1 MSKTL
6 LERAHII
13 RDEVAEAANTAY
25 RVGQL
30 LADMIV
36 MLQQSSGDYL
46 SSSHDDTAHGH
57 ITFAKGASVRNGL
70 DVEGATSLGGGAT
83 FGDFRSGIVG
93 GRGGRI
99 DGDGNAEVE
108 SLTVRSYL
116 RATELLIN
124 RITAIEGDWLMTESG
139 TVEHVEALGS
149 GRYRLRLRRRWDN
162 DYTAFAPL
170 DILKGVVNTMAARAL
185 GVVDAPDASAPLYAT
200 SWMLVQDVDLTTNT
214 IGVQLYD
221 DDPAQIPSG
230 RNTAPVVGMNLA
242 RWGNQRNPERQSCL
256 YLSSR
261 EGRIVHL
268 SHVDSPI
275 LSDSDVSSSFGSVP
289 DFLRQMLGD
298 VLAQDQDYV
307 YARGLIVQDIIRLG
321 ADSLPIAEIV
331 DRGVWKSDATYYH
344 KSRNAETAVYEI
356 SDVWHEGAKWRCLA
370 SSQGVAPS
378 ESRPTQWLLL
388 QAAPKD
394 GRDGT
399 KGDKGSGTYIRYSND
414 GGKTFTPSAKS
425 DFTDVSDVGRN
436 LLLGTNTTIRG
447 VKAPMV
453 ALRLSRRLKIGETY
467 TLSYKYKGRVGKW
480 TTGYIGGGIYCFPA
494 QNMQTDGEWE
504 VYSQTLTILDGDPN
518 APKNT
523 PLWYRYYQLRN
534 MFVNFYVG
542 NDNDNVEREIKDVK
556 LEVGSV
562 ATPYSPAPEDLEMGL
577 VAGDWMGTCQSDNG
591 YPKASVSD
599 YTWSKIKG
607 APGSPGSPGAPGAP
621 GKDGKNG
628 RDGLTTQANM
638 LHGTDFKGR
647 LSDVVRAGRWCAQ
660 ISDNSAFSK
669 GEQYADMTSPIFG
682 ADVMLLSSPGNSNL
696 SSAKNEYSDL
706 VQQLD
711 GKLIP
716 GQQYIFSVYARSRRS
731 NSCKFWMIAYPA
743 GPHTSFV
750 ATKEWQRFSISFSAT
765 SEACNFYLRL
775 WNNQGNKPDGSGVY
789 FSAPKLELDGAA
801 TPWCLS
807 EDDKRGERGSSLR
820 PRGMWS
826 DLKEGTRFS
835 AGTDGDPFLDVV
847 TMSTAAGT
855 VETYYCTQSHAKSN
869 ATAPRADSAYWRKG
883 DSFEFISTRYAL
895 IGSANI
901 GDAEIRQLR
910 TAPEGHDRVVSI
922 GAEQRTYAAGN
933 AYPSIVQG
941 FRQEGDQRIAVL
953 EFYDGKTGALLYNLG
968 PNGIFSSLKR
978 VGNKWERAGLMWV
991 GEYCTIR
998 QLYDWVVRN
1007 TYPDRQLGQ
1016 PDMAH
1021 PEFGYK
1027 DKRVQIGE
1035 LGFGLWFTEGYTKL
1049 NNLGD
1054 GGETLLYNVSRRG
1067 QPLYSSNPLFSL
1079 KPPVNGKR
1087 VFMVS
1092 DASIDLYNR
1101 ENYGPNDIFVNSD
1114 GSENGDI
1121 SLTVPPTGWYATRH
1135 QTMKDTGYSVYH
1147 SELGRDLRLF
1157 SLELMRINDGF
1168 VTDLHT
1174 VYFAREDANP
1184 LGGQTQKAQFGR
1196 DSRGNAQQHL
1206 IP

>member
-57 ITFAKGASVRNGL
+57 ITFDKGASVRDGL
-70 DVEGATSLGGGAT
+70 DVEGGSSLRGGAT

-139 TVEHVEALGS
+139 TVEHVEAMGG

-200 SWMLVQDVDLTTNT
+200 SWMLVQDVDLSTNT

-230 RNTAPVVGMNLA
+230 RNTPPVVGMNLA
-242 RWGNQRNPERQSCL
+242 RWGNQRNAERQSCL

-268 SHVDSPI
+268 SHVDSPL
-275 LSDSDVSSSFGSVP
+275 LSDSDVSSSFGTVP

-298 VLAQDQDYV
+298 VLAPDQDYV
-307 YARGLIVQDIIRLG
+307 FARGLIVQDIIRLG
-321 ADSLPIAEIV
+321 PDSLPIAEIV
-331 DRGVWKSDATYYH
+331 DRGVWTSDARYYH
-344 KSRNAETAVYEI
+344 KSRNADTSVYEI

-370 SSQGVAPS
+370 DSQGVAPS
-378 ESRPTQWLLL
+378 ASRPTQWLLL
-388 QAAPKD
+388 QAAPQD
-394 GRDGT
+394 GQT
-399 KGDKGSGTYIRYSND
+399 SYLHIKYSND
-414 GGKTFTPSAKS
+414 GGRTFTANNGETVGDYIGECTDFNKQAPNLPSA
-425 DFTDVSDVGRN
+425 
-436 LLLGTNTTIRG
+436 
-447 VKAPMV
+447 
-453 ALRLSRRLKIGETY
+453 
-467 TLSYKYKGRVGKW
+467 YK
-480 TTGYIGGGIYCFPA
+480 
-494 QNMQTDGEWE
+494 
-504 VYSQTLTILDGDPN
+504 
-518 APKNT
+518 
-523 PLWYRYYQLRN
+523 
-534 MFVNFYVG
+534 
-542 NDNDNVEREIKDVK
+542 
-556 LEVGSV
+556 
-562 ATPYSPAPEDLEMGL
+562 
-577 VAGDWMGTCQSDNG
+577 
-591 YPKASVSD
+591 
-599 YTWSKIKG
+599 WSKIKG
-607 APGSPGSPGAPGAP
+607 DPGAPGAPGRDGAP

-628 RDGLTTQANM
+628 RDGVTTQANM
-638 LHGTDFKGR
+638 LHGTDFKGKI
-647 LSDVVRAGRWCAQ
+647 LDSPHAGRWCAMVT
-660 ISDNSAFSK
+660 DNSVFSK
-669 GEQYADMTSPIFG
+669 GEKYAEMTNPIFG
-682 ADVMLLSSPGNSNL
+682 ADTMLLSSPGNPSL

-711 GKLIP
+711 GKLIR
-716 GQQYIFSVYARSRRS
+716 GQQYVFSVYARSRRS

-775 WNNQGNKPDGSGVY
+775 WNNFGNRPDGAGVY
-789 FSAPKLELDGAA
+789 FAAPKLELDGAA

-807 EDDKRGERGSSLR
+807 EDDKRGERGGTIR

-826 DLKEGTRFS
+826 DLKDGSRFS
-835 AGTDGDPFLDVV
+835 AGTDGDPFMDVV
-847 TMSTAAGT
+847 TISTSAGT
-855 VETYYCTQSHAKSN
+855 VETYYCTQSHEKSS

-895 IGSANI
+895 IGDAHIDSAQ
-901 GDAEIRQLR
+901 IRQLR

-968 PNGIFSSLKR
+968 PNGIFSALKR

-998 QLYDWVVRN
+998 QLYDWVVYN
-1007 TYPDRQLGQ
+1007 IYPAPQLGQ
-1016 PDMAH
+1016 PDMAN
-1021 PEFGYK
+1021 PEFGHQ
-1027 DKRVQIGE
+1027 DQRVQIGE
-1035 LGFGLWFTEGYTKL
+1035 LGFGLWFEEGYTTL

-1054 GGETLLYNVSRRG
+1054 SGQSRLYNVSRRG
-1067 QPLYSSNPLFSL
+1067 TPLFS
-1079 KPPVNGKR
+1079 GKR

-1101 ENYGPNDIFVNSD
+1101 ENYGPNDIFVSSD

-1121 SLTVPPTGWYATRH
+1121 FRAVPPIGWYATRH

-1147 SELGRDLRLF
+1147 PELRQDLRLF
-1157 SLELMRINDGF
+1157 SLELVRINDGYI
-1168 VTDLHT
+1168 TDRHT
-1174 VYFAREDANP
+1174 VYFAREDAYP
-1184 LGGQTQKAQFGR
+1184 LSGQTQKAQFGR

>member
-46 SSSHDDTAHGH
+46 SSAHDDTAHGH
-57 ITFAKGASVRNGL
+57 ITFAKGASVHEGL
-70 DVEGATSLGGGAT
+70 DVEGESHLRGGAT
-83 FGDFRSGIVG
+83 FGDFRSGLVG

-139 TVEHVEALGS
+139 TVEHVEAMGG

-185 GVVDAPDASAPLYAT
+185 GVVDAPDANAPLYAT

-230 RNTAPVVGMNLA
+230 RNTPPVVGMNLA
-242 RWGNQRNPERQSCL
+242 RWGNQRNAERQSCL

-275 LSDSDVSSSFGSVP
+275 LSDSDVSSSFGTVP

-298 VLAQDQDYV
+298 VLAPGQDYV
-307 YARGLIVQDIIRLG
+307 FARGLIVQDIIRLG

-331 DRGVWKSDATYYH
+331 DRGVWTSDARYYH
-344 KSRNAETAVYEI
+344 KSRNADTSVYEI

-370 SSQGVAPS
+370 DSQGVPPS
-378 ESRPTQWLLL
+378 ASRATQWLLL
-388 QAAPKD
+388 QAAPQD
-394 GRDGT
+394 GQT
-399 KGDKGSGTYIRYSND
+399 SYLHIKYSND
-414 GGKTFTPSAKS
+414 GGRTFTPNNGE
-425 DFTDVSDVGRN
+425 TVGDY
-436 LLLGTNTTIRG
+436 
-447 VKAPMV
+447 
-453 ALRLSRRLKIGETY
+453 IGECTDFNKIAPN
-467 TLSYKYKGRVGKW
+467 LPSAYK
-480 TTGYIGGGIYCFPA
+480 
-494 QNMQTDGEWE
+494 
-504 VYSQTLTILDGDPN
+504 
-518 APKNT
+518 
-523 PLWYRYYQLRN
+523 
-534 MFVNFYVG
+534 
-542 NDNDNVEREIKDVK
+542 
-556 LEVGSV
+556 
-562 ATPYSPAPEDLEMGL
+562 
-577 VAGDWMGTCQSDNG
+577 
-591 YPKASVSD
+591 
-599 YTWSKIKG
+599 WSKIKG
-607 APGSPGSPGAPGAP
+607 EPGAPGNDGAP

-628 RDGLTTQANM
+628 RDGVTTQANM
-638 LHGTDFKGR
+638 LHGTDFKGKI
-647 LSDVVRAGRWCAQ
+647 LDSPHAGRWCAQ
-660 ISDNSAFSK
+660 VSTNSAFEKS
-669 GEQYADMTSPIFG
+669 EEAPYMTSPIFR
-682 ADVMLLSSPGNSNL
+682 ADVMLIPSPGNPNL

-706 VQQLD
+706 LQQLD
-711 GKLIP
+711 GKLIR
-716 GQQYIFSVYARSRRS
+716 GQQYVFSVYARSRRS

-775 WNNQGNKPDGSGVY
+775 WNNFGNKPDGAGVY
-789 FSAPKLELDGAA
+789 FAAPKLELDGAA

-807 EDDKRGERGSSLR
+807 EDDKRGERGASIR

-826 DLKEGTRFS
+826 DLKDGSRFS
-835 AGTDGDPFLDVV
+835 AGTDGDPFMDVV
-847 TMSTAAGT
+847 TMSTGAGT
-855 VETYYCTQSHAKSN
+855 VETYYCTQSHEKSS

-895 IGSANI
+895 IGDANI
-901 GDAEIRQLR
+901 DSAQVRQLR

-968 PNGIFSSLKR
+968 PNGIFSALKR

-998 QLYDWVVRN
+998 QLYDWVVYN
-1007 TYPDRQLGQ
+1007 KYPDRQLGQ
-1016 PDMAH
+1016 PDMAN
-1021 PEFGYK
+1021 PEFGHQ
-1027 DKRVQIGE
+1027 DNRVEIGQ
-1035 LGFGLWFTEGYTKL
+1035 LGFGLWFEEGYTML

-1054 GGETLLYNVSRRG
+1054 SGQSRLYNVSRRG
-1067 QPLYSSNPLFSL
+1067 TPLFS
-1079 KPPVNGKR
+1079 GKR

-1121 SLTVPPTGWYATRH
+1121 FRTVPPIGWYATRH

-1147 SELGRDLRLF
+1147 PELRQDLRLY
-1157 SLELMRINDGF
+1157 SLELVRINDGYI
-1168 VTDLHT
+1168 TDRYT
-1174 VYFAREDANP
+1174 VYFTKEDAYP
-1184 LGGQTQKAQFGR
+1184 QGGQTQKAQFGR
-1196 DSRGNAQQHL
+1196 DSRGNARERL
-1206 IP
+1206 MP

>member
-57 ITFAKGASVRNGL
+57 ITFEKGASVREGL
-70 DVEGATSLGGGAT
+70 DVEGASSLRGGAT

-139 TVEHVEALGS
+139 TVEHVEAMGG

-200 SWMLVQDVDLTTNT
+200 SWMLVQDVDLSTNT

-230 RNTAPVVGMNLA
+230 RNTPPVVGMNLA
-242 RWGNQRNPERQSCL
+242 RWGNQRNAERQSCL

-275 LSDSDVSSSFGSVP
+275 LSDSDVSSSFGTVP

-298 VLAQDQDYV
+298 VLAPDQDYV
-307 YARGLIVQDIIRLG
+307 FARGLIVQDIIRLG

-331 DRGVWKSDATYYH
+331 DRGVWTSDARYYH
-344 KSRNAETAVYEI
+344 KSRNADTSVYEI

-378 ESRPTQWLLL
+378 ASRPTQWLLL

-394 GRDGT
+394 GRDGA
-399 KGDKGSGTYIRYSND
+399 KGDKGEQGE
-414 GGKTFTPSAKS
+414 
-425 DFTDVSDVGRN
+425 
-436 LLLGTNTTIRG
+436 RG
-447 VKAPMV
+447 E
-453 ALRLSRRLKIGETY
+453 R
-467 TLSYKYKGRVGKW
+467 
-480 TTGYIGGGIYCFPA
+480 
-494 QNMQTDGEWE
+494 
-504 VYSQTLTILDGDPN
+504 
-518 APKNT
+518 
-523 PLWYRYYQLRN
+523 
-534 MFVNFYVG
+534 G
-542 NDNDNVEREIKDVK
+542 ND
-556 LEVGSV
+556 
-562 ATPYSPAPEDLEMGL
+562 
-577 VAGDWMGTCQSDNG
+577 
-591 YPKASVSD
+591 
-599 YTWSKIKG
+599 G
-607 APGSPGSPGAPGAP
+607 APGAPGAPGRDGAP

-638 LHGTDFKGR
+638 LHGTDFKGKI
-647 LSDVVRAGRWCAQ
+647 LDSPHAGRWCAMVT
-660 ISDNSAFSK
+660 DNSVFSK
-669 GEQYADMTSPIFG
+669 GEKYAEMTNPIFG
-682 ADVMLLSSPGNSNL
+682 ADTMLLSSPGNPNL
-696 SSAKNEYSDL
+696 SSTKNEYSDL
-706 VQQLD
+706 VQQFD
-711 GKLIP
+711 GKLIR
-716 GQQYIFSVYARSRRS
+716 GQQYVFSVYARSRRS

-775 WNNQGNKPDGSGVY
+775 WNNFGNSPDGAGVY
-789 FSAPKLELDGAA
+789 FAAPKLELDGAA

-807 EDDKRGERGSSLR
+807 EDDKRGERGASIR

-826 DLKEGTRFS
+826 DLKDGSRFS
-835 AGTDGDPFLDVV
+835 AGTDGDPFMDVV
-847 TMSTAAGT
+847 TISTAAGT
-855 VETYYCTQSHAKSN
+855 VETYYCTQSHEKSS

-895 IGSANI
+895 IGDANI
-901 GDAEIRQLR
+901 DSAQIRQLR

-968 PNGIFSSLKR
+968 PNGIFSALKR
-978 VGNKWERAGLMWV
+978 VGNKWDRAGLMWV

-998 QLYDWVVRN
+998 QLYDWVANNR
-1007 TYPDRQLGQ
+1007 YPDRQLGQ

-1021 PEFGYK
+1021 PEFGHK
-1027 DKRVQIGE
+1027 DQRVEIGQ
-1035 LGFGLWFTEGYTKL
+1035 LGFGLWFTEGYTTL

-1054 GGETLLYNVSRRG
+1054 SGETKLYNVSRRG
-1067 QPLYSSNPLFSL
+1067 QPLYSSHPLFSL

-1092 DASIDLYNR
+1092 DLSIDLYNA

-1135 QTMKDTGYSVYH
+1135 QTMQRTGYSVYH
-1147 SELGRDLRLF
+1147 TELGRRLDLY
-1157 SLELMRINDGF
+1157 SLELVRIEDGF
-1168 VTDLHT
+1168 ITNLDT
-1174 VYFAREDANP
+1174 VYFAQEDANP
-1184 LGGQTQKAQFGR
+1184 LAGQTQKAQFGR
-1196 DSRGNAQQHL
+1196 DSRGNARERL
-1206 IP
+1206 MP

>member
-57 ITFAKGASVRNGL
+57 ITFAKGASVHEGL
-70 DVEGATSLGGGAT
+70 DVEGGSSLRGGAT

-139 TVEHVEALGS
+139 TVEHVESMGG

-200 SWMLVQDVDLTTNT
+200 SWMLVQDVDLSTNT

-230 RNTAPVVGMNLA
+230 RNTPPVVGMNLA
-242 RWGNQRNPERQSCL
+242 RWGNQRNAERQSCL

-275 LSDSDVSSSFGSVP
+275 LSDSDVSSSFGTVP

-298 VLAQDQDYV
+298 VLSPDQDYV
-307 YARGLIVQDIIRLG
+307 FARGLIVQDIIRLG

-331 DRGVWKSDATYYH
+331 DRGVWTSDARYYH
-344 KSRNAETAVYEI
+344 KSRNADTSVYEI

-370 SSQGVAPS
+370 DSQGVPPS
-378 ESRPTQWLLL
+378 ASRATQWLLL

-394 GRDGT
+394 GRDGA
-399 KGDKGSGTYIRYSND
+399 KGDKGEQGE
-414 GGKTFTPSAKS
+414 
-425 DFTDVSDVGRN
+425 
-436 LLLGTNTTIRG
+436 RG
-447 VKAPMV
+447 E
-453 ALRLSRRLKIGETY
+453 R
-467 TLSYKYKGRVGKW
+467 
-480 TTGYIGGGIYCFPA
+480 
-494 QNMQTDGEWE
+494 
-504 VYSQTLTILDGDPN
+504 
-518 APKNT
+518 
-523 PLWYRYYQLRN
+523 
-534 MFVNFYVG
+534 G
-542 NDNDNVEREIKDVK
+542 ND
-556 LEVGSV
+556 
-562 ATPYSPAPEDLEMGL
+562 
-577 VAGDWMGTCQSDNG
+577 
-591 YPKASVSD
+591 
-599 YTWSKIKG
+599 G
-607 APGSPGSPGAPGAP
+607 APGRDGAPGAPGAPGRDGAP

-638 LHGTDFKGR
+638 LHGTDFKGKI
-647 LSDVVRAGRWCAQ
+647 LDSPHAGRWCLMVT
-660 ISDNSAFSK
+660 DNSRFSK
-669 GEQYADMTSPIFG
+669 GEKYVEMTNPIFG
-682 ADVMLLSSPGNSNL
+682 ADTMLLSSPGNPNL

-711 GKLIP
+711 GKLIR
-716 GQQYIFSVYARSRRS
+716 GQQYVFSVYARSRRS

-775 WNNQGNKPDGSGVY
+775 WNNFGNRPDGAGVY
-789 FSAPKLELDGAA
+789 FAAPKLELDGAA

-807 EDDKRGERGSSLR
+807 EDDKRGERGGTIR

-826 DLKEGTRFS
+826 DLKDGSRFS
-835 AGTDGDPFLDVV
+835 AGTDGDPFMDVV
-847 TMSTAAGT
+847 TISTAAGT
-855 VETYYCTQSHAKSN
+855 VETYYCTQSHEKSS

-895 IGSANI
+895 IGDANI
-901 GDAEIRQLR
+901 DSAQVRQLR

-968 PNGIFSSLKR
+968 PNGIFSALNR

-998 QLYDWVVRN
+998 QLYDWVVNN
-1007 TYPDRQLGQ
+1007 TYPSRQLGQ

-1021 PEFGYK
+1021 PEFGHNGQ
-1027 DKRVQIGE
+1027 RVEIGE
-1035 LGFGLWFTEGYTKL
+1035 LGFGLWFTEGYTTL

-1054 GGETLLYNVSRRG
+1054 SGQSRLYNVSRRG
-1067 QPLYSSNPLFSL
+1067 TPLFS
-1079 KPPVNGKR
+1079 GKR

-1101 ENYGPNDIFVNSD
+1101 ENYGPNDLFVNSD

-1121 SLTVPPTGWYATRH
+1121 FRTVPPIGWYATRH

-1147 SELGRDLRLF
+1147 PELRQDLRLF
-1157 SLELMRINDGF
+1157 SLELVRINDGF
-1168 VTDLHT
+1168 VTDRDT
-1174 VYFAREDANP
+1174 VYFAREDAYP
-1184 LGGQTQKAQFGR
+1184 LSGQTQKAQFGR
-1196 DSRGNAQQHL
+1196 DSRGNARERL
-1206 IP
+1206 MP

>member
-57 ITFAKGASVRNGL
+57 ITFAKGASVREGL
-70 DVEGATSLGGGAT
+70 DVEGASSLRGGAT

-139 TVEHVEALGS
+139 TVEHVESMGG

-200 SWMLVQDVDLTTNT
+200 SWMLVQDVDLSTNT

-230 RNTAPVVGMNLA
+230 RNTPPVVGMNLA
-242 RWGNQRNPERQSCL
+242 RWGNQRNAERQSCL

-275 LSDSDVSSSFGSVP
+275 LSDSDVSSSFGTVP

-298 VLAQDQDYV
+298 VLAPDQDYV
-307 YARGLIVQDIIRLG
+307 FARGLIVQDIIRLG
-321 ADSLPIAEIV
+321 PDSLPIAEIV
-331 DRGVWKSDATYYH
+331 DRGVWTSDARYYH
-344 KSRNAETAVYEI
+344 KSRNADTSVYEI

-370 SSQGVAPS
+370 DSQGVAPS
-378 ESRPTQWLLL
+378 ASRATQWLLL

-394 GRDGT
+394 GRDGAR
-399 KGDKGSGTYIRYSND
+399 GDKGEQGE
-414 GGKTFTPSAKS
+414 
-425 DFTDVSDVGRN
+425 
-436 LLLGTNTTIRG
+436 RG
-447 VKAPMV
+447 E
-453 ALRLSRRLKIGETY
+453 R
-467 TLSYKYKGRVGKW
+467 
-480 TTGYIGGGIYCFPA
+480 
-494 QNMQTDGEWE
+494 
-504 VYSQTLTILDGDPN
+504 
-518 APKNT
+518 
-523 PLWYRYYQLRN
+523 
-534 MFVNFYVG
+534 G
-542 NDNDNVEREIKDVK
+542 ND
-556 LEVGSV
+556 
-562 ATPYSPAPEDLEMGL
+562 
-577 VAGDWMGTCQSDNG
+577 
-591 YPKASVSD
+591 
-599 YTWSKIKG
+599 G
-607 APGSPGSPGAPGAP
+607 APGRDGAPGAPGRDGAP

-638 LHGTDFKGR
+638 LHGTDFKGKI
-647 LSDVVRAGRWCAQ
+647 LDSPHAGRWCAMVTDH
-660 ISDNSAFSK
+660 SVFSK
-669 GEQYADMTSPIFG
+669 AEKYAEMTNPIFG
-682 ADVMLLSSPGNSNL
+682 ADTMLLSSPGNPNL
-696 SSAKNEYSDL
+696 SSTKNEYSDL

-711 GKLIP
+711 GKLIR
-716 GQQYIFSVYARSRRS
+716 GQQYVFSVYARSRRS

-775 WNNQGNKPDGSGVY
+775 WNNFGNRPDGAGVY
-789 FSAPKLELDGAA
+789 FAAPKLELDGAA

-807 EDDKRGERGSSLR
+807 EDDKRGERGASIR

-826 DLKEGTRFS
+826 DLKDGSRFS
-835 AGTDGDPFLDVV
+835 AGTDGDPFMDVV
-847 TMSTAAGT
+847 TISTAAGT
-855 VETYYCTQSHAKSN
+855 VETYYCTQSHEKSS

-895 IGSANI
+895 IGDANI
-901 GDAEIRQLR
+901 DSAQIRQLR

-968 PNGIFSSLKR
+968 PNGIFSALKR

-991 GEYCTIR
+991 GEYCTVR
-998 QLYDWVVRN
+998 QLYDWVVYN
-1007 TYPDRQLGQ
+1007 KYPDRQLGQ
-1016 PDMAH
+1016 PDMAN
-1021 PEFGYK
+1021 PEFGHQ
-1027 DKRVQIGE
+1027 DNRVEIGQ
-1035 LGFGLWFTEGYTKL
+1035 LGFGLWFEEGYTTL

-1054 GGETLLYNVSRRG
+1054 SGQSRLYNVSRRG
-1067 QPLYSSNPLFSL
+1067 TPLFS
-1079 KPPVNGKR
+1079 GKR

-1121 SLTVPPTGWYATRH
+1121 FRTVPPIGWYATRH

-1147 SELGRDLRLF
+1147 PELRQDLRLF
-1157 SLELMRINDGF
+1157 SLELVRINDGYI
-1168 VTDLHT
+1168 TDRYT
-1174 VYFAREDANP
+1174 VYFTKEDAYP
-1184 LGGQTQKAQFGR
+1184 RGGQTQKAQFGR
-1196 DSRGNAQQHL
+1196 DSRGNARERL
-1206 IP
+1206 MP

>member
-57 ITFAKGASVRNGL
+57 ITFAKGASVREGL
-70 DVEGATSLGGGAT
+70 DVDGESRLRGGAT

-139 TVEHVEALGS
+139 TVEHVEAVGG

-200 SWMLVQDVDLTTNT
+200 SWMLVQDVDLSTNT

-230 RNTAPVVGMNLA
+230 RNTPPVVGMNLA
-242 RWGNQRNPERQSCL
+242 RWGNQRNAERQSCL

-268 SHVDSPI
+268 SHVDSPL
-275 LSDSDVSSSFGSVP
+275 LSDSDVSSSFGTVP

-298 VLAQDQDYV
+298 VLAPDQDYV
-307 YARGLIVQDIIRLG
+307 FARGLIVQDIIRLG

-331 DRGVWKSDATYYH
+331 DRGVWTSDARYYH
-344 KSRNAETAVYEI
+344 KSRNADTSVYEI

-378 ESRPTQWLLL
+378 ASRATQWLLL
-388 QAAPKD
+388 QAAPED
-394 GRDGT
+394 GKNGHT
-399 KGDKGSGTYIRYSND
+399 SYVHIKYSND
-414 GGKTFTPSAKS
+414 GGQSFTLPNGETVGDYIGQCTDFNEQDPDSPSA
-425 DFTDVSDVGRN
+425 
-436 LLLGTNTTIRG
+436 
-447 VKAPMV
+447 
-453 ALRLSRRLKIGETY
+453 
-467 TLSYKYKGRVGKW
+467 YK
-480 TTGYIGGGIYCFPA
+480 
-494 QNMQTDGEWE
+494 
-504 VYSQTLTILDGDPN
+504 
-518 APKNT
+518 
-523 PLWYRYYQLRN
+523 
-534 MFVNFYVG
+534 
-542 NDNDNVEREIKDVK
+542 
-556 LEVGSV
+556 
-562 ATPYSPAPEDLEMGL
+562 
-577 VAGDWMGTCQSDNG
+577 
-591 YPKASVSD
+591 
-599 YTWSKIKG
+599 WSKTKG
-607 APGSPGSPGAPGAP
+607 EQGSPGAPGAP

-638 LHGTDFKGR
+638 LHGTDFKGKI
-647 LSDVVRAGRWCAQ
+647 LDSPHAGRWCAMVT
-660 ISDNSAFSK
+660 DNSRFSK
-669 GEQYADMTSPIFG
+669 GEKYAEMTNPIFG
-682 ADVMLLSSPGNSNL
+682 ADTMLLSSPGNPNL

-706 VQQLD
+706 VQQFD
-711 GKLIP
+711 GKLIR
-716 GQQYIFSVYARSRRS
+716 GQQYVFSVYARSRRS

-775 WNNQGNKPDGSGVY
+775 WNNFGNRPDGAGVY
-789 FSAPKLELDGAA
+789 FAAPKLELDGAA

-807 EDDKRGERGSSLR
+807 EDDKRGERGGTIR

-826 DLKEGTRFS
+826 DLKDGSRFS

-847 TMSTAAGT
+847 TISTAAGT
-855 VETYYCTQSHAKSN
+855 VETYYCTQSHEKSS

-895 IGSANI
+895 IGDAHIDSAQ
-901 GDAEIRQLR
+901 IRQLR

-968 PNGIFSSLKR
+968 PNGIFSALKR

-998 QLYDWVVRN
+998 QLYDWVVYN
-1007 TYPDRQLGQ
+1007 IYPAPQLGQ
-1016 PDMAH
+1016 PDMAN
-1021 PEFGYK
+1021 PEFGHQ

-1035 LGFGLWFTEGYTKL
+1035 LGFGLWFEEGYTTL

-1054 GGETLLYNVSRRG
+1054 SGETKLYNVSRRG
-1067 QPLYSSNPLFSL
+1067 QPLYSSHPLFSL
-1079 KPPVNGKR
+1079 KPPVNGNR

-1092 DASIDLYNR
+1092 DLSIDLYNA

-1135 QTMKDTGYSVYH
+1135 QTMTDTGYSVH
-1147 SELGRDLRLF
+1147 HPELRQDLRLF
-1157 SLELMRINDGF
+1157 SLELVRIEDGF
-1168 VTDLHT
+1168 VTDRDT
-1174 VYFAREDANP
+1174 VYFTKEDAYP
-1184 LGGQTQKAQFGR
+1184 RGGQTQKAQFGR
-1196 DSRGNAQQHL
+1196 DSRGNARERL
-1206 IP
+1206 MP

>member
-57 ITFAKGASVRNGL
+57 ITFAKGASVREGL
-70 DVEGATSLGGGAT
+70 DVEGESHLRGGAT
-83 FGDFRSGIVG
+83 FGDFRSGLVG

-139 TVEHVEALGS
+139 TVEHVEAMGG

-200 SWMLVQDVDLTTNT
+200 SWMLVQDVDLSTNT

-230 RNTAPVVGMNLA
+230 RNTPPVVGMNLA
-242 RWGNQRNPERQSCL
+242 RWGNQRNAERQSCL

-275 LSDSDVSSSFGSVP
+275 LSDSDVSSSFGTVP

-298 VLAQDQDYV
+298 VLAPGQDYV
-307 YARGLIVQDIIRLG
+307 FARGLIVQDIIRLG

-331 DRGVWKSDATYYH
+331 DRGVWTSDARYYH
-344 KSRNAETAVYEI
+344 KSRNADTSVYEI

-370 SSQGVAPS
+370 DSQGVDPS
-378 ESRPTQWLLL
+378 ASRATQWLLL
-388 QAAPKD
+388 QAAPED
-394 GRDGT
+394 GKNGKT
-399 KGDKGSGTYIRYSND
+399 SYVHIKYSND
-414 GGKTFTPSAKS
+414 AGRTFTFPNGETVGDYIGQCTDFYEEAPNRPSA
-425 DFTDVSDVGRN
+425 
-436 LLLGTNTTIRG
+436 
-447 VKAPMV
+447 
-453 ALRLSRRLKIGETY
+453 
-467 TLSYKYKGRVGKW
+467 YK
-480 TTGYIGGGIYCFPA
+480 
-494 QNMQTDGEWE
+494 
-504 VYSQTLTILDGDPN
+504 
-518 APKNT
+518 
-523 PLWYRYYQLRN
+523 
-534 MFVNFYVG
+534 
-542 NDNDNVEREIKDVK
+542 
-556 LEVGSV
+556 
-562 ATPYSPAPEDLEMGL
+562 
-577 VAGDWMGTCQSDNG
+577 
-591 YPKASVSD
+591 
-599 YTWSKIKG
+599 WSKTKG
-607 APGSPGSPGAPGAP
+607 EQGSPGAPGAPGAP

-638 LHGTDFKGR
+638 LNGTDFKKSLSESRVRGR
-647 LSDVVRAGRWCAQ
+647 WCLFVNNSVFSKGYLDHRSAPIFGSDVVR
-660 ISDNSAFSK
+660 ID
-669 GEQYADMTSPIFG
+669 SPEPSQ
-682 ADVMLLSSPGNSNL
+682 LSSS
-696 SSAKNEYSDL
+696 KDEYSEIYQEIEAPL
-706 VQQLD
+706 VV
-711 GKLIP
+711 GR
-716 GQQYIFSVYARSRRS
+716 QYVFSVYARRLNRGSDT
-731 NSCKFWMIAYPA
+731 KFWLLSSA
-743 GPHTSFV
+743 GGTPTAFV
-750 ATKEWQRFSISFSAT
+750 ATTEWKRYSLSFYAG
-765 SEACNFYLRL
+765 EERCRVALRL
-775 WNNQGNKPDGSGVY
+775 WNRYGNKPEGRLIL
-789 FSAPKLELDGAA
+789 FSAAKLEEAGEA

-807 EDDKRGERGSSLR
+807 EADKRGERGASIR

-826 DLKEGTRFS
+826 DLKDGSRFS
-835 AGTDGDPFLDVV
+835 AGTDGDPFMDVV
-847 TMSTAAGT
+847 TISTGAGT
-855 VETYYCTQSHAKSN
+855 VETYYCTQSHVKSS

-895 IGSANI
+895 IGDANI
-901 GDAEIRQLR
+901 DSAQIRQLR
-910 TAPEGHDRVVSI
+910 TAPEGHDRVVSV

-968 PNGIFSSLKR
+968 PNGIFSALKR

-998 QLYDWVVRN
+998 QLYDWVVHNR
-1007 TYPDRQLGQ
+1007 YPNRQLGQ

-1021 PEFGYK
+1021 PEFGHK
-1027 DKRVQIGE
+1027 DQRVEIGE
-1035 LGFGLWFTEGYTKL
+1035 LGFGLWFTEGYTTL

-1054 GGETLLYNVSRRG
+1054 SGETKLYNVSRRG
-1067 QPLYSSNPLFSL
+1067 QPLYSSHPLFSL

-1092 DASIDLYNR
+1092 DLSIDLYNA

-1135 QTMKDTGYSVYH
+1135 QTMQRTGYSVYH
-1147 SELGRDLRLF
+1147 TELGRRLDLY
-1157 SLELMRINDGF
+1157 SLELVRIEDGF
-1168 VTDLHT
+1168 ITNLDT
-1174 VYFAREDANP
+1174 VYFAEEDANP
-1184 LGGQTQKAQFGR
+1184 LAGQTQKAQFGR
-1196 DSRGNAQQHL
+1196 DSRGNARERL
-1206 IP
+1206 MP

>member
-57 ITFAKGASVRNGL
+57 ITFAKGASVREGL
-70 DVEGATSLGGGAT
+70 DVEGASSLRGGAT

-99 DGDGNAEVE
+99 DDDGNAEVE

-139 TVEHVEALGS
+139 TVEHVEPMGY

-200 SWMLVQDVDLTTNT
+200 SWMLVQDVDLSTNT

-230 RNTAPVVGMNLA
+230 RNTPPVVGMNLA
-242 RWGNQRNPERQSCL
+242 RWGNQRNAERQSCL

-275 LSDSDVSSSFGSVP
+275 LSDSDVSSSFGTVP

-298 VLAQDQDYV
+298 VLAPGQDYV
-307 YARGLIVQDIIRLG
+307 FARGLIVQDIIRLG
-321 ADSLPIAEIV
+321 PDSLPIAEIV
-331 DRGVWKSDATYYH
+331 DRGVWTSDARYYH
-344 KSRNAETAVYEI
+344 KSRNADTSVYEI

-370 SSQGVAPS
+370 DSQGVPPS
-378 ESRPTQWLLL
+378 ASRATQWLLL
-388 QAAPKD
+388 QAAPED
-394 GRDGT
+394 GKNGKT
-399 KGDKGSGTYIRYSND
+399 SYVHIKYSND
-414 GGKTFTPSAKS
+414 AGRSFTFP
-425 DFTDVSDVGRN
+425 N
-436 LLLGTNTTIRG
+436 
-447 VKAPMV
+447 
-453 ALRLSRRLKIGETY
+453 GET
-467 TLSYKYKGRVGKW
+467 VGD
-480 TTGYIGGGIYCFPA
+480 YIGQC
-494 QNMQTDGEWE
+494 TDFNEE
-504 VYSQTLTILDGDPN
+504 
-518 APKNT
+518 APT
-523 PLWYRYYQLRN
+523 
-534 MFVNFYVG
+534 
-542 NDNDNVEREIKDVK
+542 
-556 LEVGSV
+556 S
-562 ATPYSPAPEDLEMGL
+562 
-577 VAGDWMGTCQSDNG
+577 
-591 YPKASVSD
+591 ASA
-599 YTWSKIKG
+599 YKWSKTKG
-607 APGSPGSPGAPGAP
+607 EQGSPGAPGAP

-638 LHGTDFKGR
+638 LNGTDFKKSLSESRVRGR
-647 LSDVVRAGRWCAQ
+647 WCLFVNNSVFSKGYLDHRSAPIFGSDVVR
-660 ISDNSAFSK
+660 ID
-669 GEQYADMTSPIFG
+669 SPEPSQ
-682 ADVMLLSSPGNSNL
+682 LSSS
-696 SSAKNEYSDL
+696 KDEYSEIYQEIEAPL
-706 VQQLD
+706 VV
-711 GKLIP
+711 GR
-716 GQQYIFSVYARSRRS
+716 QYVFSVYARRLNRGSDT
-731 NSCKFWMIAYPA
+731 KFWLLSSA
-743 GPHTSFV
+743 GGTPTAFV
-750 ATKEWQRFSISFSAT
+750 ATTEWKRYSLSFYAG
-765 SEACNFYLRL
+765 EERCRVALRL
-775 WNNQGNKPDGSGVY
+775 WNRYGNKPEGRLIL
-789 FSAPKLELDGAA
+789 FSAAKLEEAGEA

-807 EDDKRGERGSSLR
+807 EADKRGERGASIR

-826 DLKEGTRFS
+826 DLKDGSRFS
-835 AGTDGDPFLDVV
+835 AGTDGDPFMDVV
-847 TMSTAAGT
+847 TISTAAGT
-855 VETYYCTQSHAKSN
+855 VETYYCTQSHEKSS

-895 IGSANI
+895 IGDANI
-901 GDAEIRQLR
+901 DSAQIRQLR
-910 TAPEGHDRVVSI
+910 TAPEGHDRVVSV

-968 PNGIFSSLKR
+968 PNGIFSALKR
-978 VGNKWERAGLMWV
+978 VGNKWVRAGLMWV

-998 QLYDWVVRN
+998 QLYDWVVNN
-1007 TYPDRQLGQ
+1007 TYPAPQLGQ
-1016 PDMAH
+1016 PDMAN
-1021 PEFGYK
+1021 PEFGHK

-1035 LGFGLWFTEGYTKL
+1035 LGFGLWFTEGYTTL

-1054 GGETLLYNVSRRG
+1054 SGETKLYNVSRRG

-1092 DASIDLYNR
+1092 DLSIDLYNA

-1135 QTMKDTGYSVYH
+1135 QTMQRTGYSVH
-1147 SELGRDLRLF
+1147 HTELGRRLDLY
-1157 SLELMRINDGF
+1157 SLELVRIEDGF
-1168 VTDLHT
+1168 ITNLDT
-1174 VYFAREDANP
+1174 VYFAKEDANP
-1184 LGGQTQKAQFGR
+1184 LAGQTQKAQFGR
-1196 DSRGNAQQHL
+1196 DSRGNARERL
-1206 IP
+1206 MP

>member
-57 ITFAKGASVRNGL
+57 ITFAKGASVRDSL
-70 DVEGATSLGGGAT
+70 DVEGESHLRGGAT

-139 TVEHVEALGS
+139 TVEHVEAMGG

-185 GVVDAPDASAPLYAT
+185 GVVDAPDADAPLYAT
-200 SWMLVQDVDLTTNT
+200 SWMLVQDVDLSSNT

-230 RNTAPVVGMNLA
+230 RNTPPVVGMNLA
-242 RWGNQRNPERQSCL
+242 RWGNQRNAERQSCL

-268 SHVDSPI
+268 SHVDSPL
-275 LSDSDVSSSFGSVP
+275 LSDSDVSSSFGTVP

-298 VLAQDQDYV
+298 VLVPDQDYV
-307 YARGLIVQDIIRLG
+307 FARGLIVQDIIRLG
-321 ADSLPIAEIV
+321 PDSLPIAEIV
-331 DRGVWKSDATYYH
+331 DRGVWTSDARYYH
-344 KSRNAETAVYEI
+344 KSRNADTSVYEI

-370 SSQGVAPS
+370 DSQGVAPS
-378 ESRPTQWLLL
+378 ASRATQWLLL

-394 GRDGT
+394 GRDGA
-399 KGDKGSGTYIRYSND
+399 KGDKGEQGE
-414 GGKTFTPSAKS
+414 
-425 DFTDVSDVGRN
+425 
-436 LLLGTNTTIRG
+436 RG
-447 VKAPMV
+447 E
-453 ALRLSRRLKIGETY
+453 R
-467 TLSYKYKGRVGKW
+467 
-480 TTGYIGGGIYCFPA
+480 
-494 QNMQTDGEWE
+494 
-504 VYSQTLTILDGDPN
+504 
-518 APKNT
+518 
-523 PLWYRYYQLRN
+523 
-534 MFVNFYVG
+534 G
-542 NDNDNVEREIKDVK
+542 ND
-556 LEVGSV
+556 
-562 ATPYSPAPEDLEMGL
+562 
-577 VAGDWMGTCQSDNG
+577 
-591 YPKASVSD
+591 
-599 YTWSKIKG
+599 G
-607 APGSPGSPGAPGAP
+607 APGAPGAPGRDGAP

-638 LHGTDFKGR
+638 LHGTDFKGKI
-647 LSDVVRAGRWCAQ
+647 LDSPHAGRWCAMVT
-660 ISDNSAFSK
+660 DNSVFSK
-669 GEQYADMTSPIFG
+669 GEKYAEMTNPIFG
-682 ADVMLLSSPGNSNL
+682 ADTMLLSSPGNPNL
-696 SSAKNEYSDL
+696 SSTKNEYSDL

-711 GKLIP
+711 GKLIR
-716 GQQYIFSVYARSRRS
+716 GQQYVFSVYARSRRS

-775 WNNQGNKPDGSGVY
+775 WNNFGNRPDGAGVY
-789 FSAPKLELDGAA
+789 FAAPKLELDGAA

-807 EDDKRGERGSSLR
+807 EDDKRGERGGTIR

-826 DLKEGTRFS
+826 DLKDGSRFS
-835 AGTDGDPFLDVV
+835 AGTDGDPFMDVV
-847 TMSTAAGT
+847 TISTAAGT
-855 VETYYCTQSHAKSN
+855 VETYYCTQSHEKSS

-895 IGSANI
+895 IGDAHIDSAQ
-901 GDAEIRQLR
+901 IRQLR

-968 PNGIFSSLKR
+968 PNGIFSALKR

-998 QLYDWVVRN
+998 QLYDWVVYNR
-1007 TYPDRQLGQ
+1007 YPDRQLGQ
-1016 PDMAH
+1016 PDMAN
-1021 PEFGYK
+1021 PEFGHQ
-1027 DKRVQIGE
+1027 DNRVEIGQ
-1035 LGFGLWFTEGYTKL
+1035 LGFGLWFEEGYTTL

-1054 GGETLLYNVSRRG
+1054 SGQSRLYNVSRRG
-1067 QPLYSSNPLFSL
+1067 TPLFS
-1079 KPPVNGKR
+1079 GKR

-1092 DASIDLYNR
+1092 DLSIDLYNR
-1101 ENYGPNDIFVNSD
+1101 ENYGPHDIFVNSD

-1121 SLTVPPTGWYATRH
+1121 FRTVPPIGWYATRH

-1147 SELGRDLRLF
+1147 PELRQDLRLY
-1157 SLELMRINDGF
+1157 SLELVRINDGYI
-1168 VTDLHT
+1168 TDRHT
-1174 VYFAREDANP
+1174 VYFTKEDAYP
-1184 LGGQTQKAQFGR
+1184 RGGQTQKAQFGR
-1196 DSRGNAQQHL
+1196 DSRGNAREHL
-1206 IP
+1206 MP

>member
-57 ITFAKGASVRNGL
+57 ITFAKGASVREGL
-70 DVEGATSLGGGAT
+70 DVEGASSLRGGAT

-139 TVEHVEALGS
+139 TVEHVEVMGG

-185 GVVDAPDASAPLYAT
+185 GVVDAPDANAPLYAT
-200 SWMLVQDVDLTTNT
+200 SWMLVQDVDLSTNT

-230 RNTAPVVGMNLA
+230 RNTPPVVGMNLA
-242 RWGNQRNPERQSCL
+242 RWGNQRNAERQSCL

-268 SHVDSPI
+268 SHVDSPL
-275 LSDSDVSSSFGSVP
+275 LSDSDVSSSFGTVP

-298 VLAQDQDYV
+298 VLAPDQDYV
-307 YARGLIVQDIIRLG
+307 FARGLIVQDIIRLG

-331 DRGVWKSDATYYH
+331 DRGVWKSDARYYH
-344 KSRNAETAVYEI
+344 KSRNADTSVYEI

-370 SSQGVAPS
+370 DSQGVAPS
-378 ESRPTQWLLL
+378 ASRPTQWLLL

-394 GRDGT
+394 GRDGA
-399 KGDKGSGTYIRYSND
+399 KGDKGEQGE
-414 GGKTFTPSAKS
+414 
-425 DFTDVSDVGRN
+425 
-436 LLLGTNTTIRG
+436 RG
-447 VKAPMV
+447 ERGLPGVPGQP
-453 ALRLSRRLKIGETY
+453 GE
-467 TLSYKYKGRVGKW
+467 KGEQ
-480 TTGYIGGGIYCFPA
+480 GI
-494 QNMQTDGEWE
+494 
-504 VYSQTLTILDGDPN
+504 
-518 APKNT
+518 
-523 PLWYRYYQLRN
+523 
-534 MFVNFYVG
+534 
-542 NDNDNVEREIKDVK
+542 
-556 LEVGSV
+556 
-562 ATPYSPAPEDLEMGL
+562 
-577 VAGDWMGTCQSDNG
+577 
-591 YPKASVSD
+591 
-599 YTWSKIKG
+599 
-607 APGSPGSPGAPGAP
+607 PGAPGAP

-638 LHGTDFKGR
+638 LHGTDFKGKI
-647 LSDVVRAGRWCAQ
+647 LDSPHAGRWCAMVT
-660 ISDNSAFSK
+660 DNSVFSK
-669 GEQYADMTSPIFG
+669 GEKYAEMTNPIFG
-682 ADVMLLSSPGNSNL
+682 ADTMLLSSPGNPSL
-696 SSAKNEYSDL
+696 SSTKNEYSDL
-706 VQQLD
+706 VQQFD
-711 GKLIP
+711 GKLIR
-716 GQQYIFSVYARSRRS
+716 GQQYVFSVYARSRRS

-750 ATKEWQRFSISFSAT
+750 ATKEWQRFSISFSAA

-775 WNNQGNKPDGSGVY
+775 WNNFGNRPDGAGVY
-789 FSAPKLELDGAA
+789 FAAPKLELDGAA

-807 EDDKRGERGSSLR
+807 EDDKRGERGASIR

-826 DLKEGTRFS
+826 DLKDGSRFS
-835 AGTDGDPFLDVV
+835 AGTDGDPFMDVV
-847 TMSTAAGT
+847 TISTAAGT
-855 VETYYCTQSHAKSN
+855 VETYYCTQSHEKSS

-895 IGSANI
+895 IGDAHIDSAQ
-901 GDAEIRQLR
+901 IRQLR

-968 PNGIFSSLKR
+968 PNGIFSALKR

-991 GEYCTIR
+991 GEYCTVR
-998 QLYDWVVRN
+998 QLYDWVVYN
-1007 TYPDRQLGQ
+1007 KYPDRQLGQ
-1016 PDMAH
+1016 PDMAN
-1021 PEFGYK
+1021 PEFGHQ
-1027 DKRVQIGE
+1027 DNRVEIGQ
-1035 LGFGLWFTEGYTKL
+1035 LGFGLWFEEGYTTL

-1054 GGETLLYNVSRRG
+1054 SGQSRLYNVSRRG
-1067 QPLYSSNPLFSL
+1067 TPLFS
-1079 KPPVNGKR
+1079 GKR

-1121 SLTVPPTGWYATRH
+1121 FRTVPPIGWYATRH

-1147 SELGRDLRLF
+1147 PELRQDLRLF
-1157 SLELMRINDGF
+1157 SLELVRINDGYI
-1168 VTDLHT
+1168 TDRYT
-1174 VYFAREDANP
+1174 VYFTKEDAYP
-1184 LGGQTQKAQFGR
+1184 RGGQTQKAQFGR
-1196 DSRGNAQQHL
+1196 DSRGNARERL
-1206 IP
+1206 MP

>member
-57 ITFAKGASVRNGL
+57 ITFAKGASVRDGL
-70 DVEGATSLGGGAT
+70 DVEGGSSLRGGAT

-139 TVEHVEALGS
+139 TVEHVEAMGG

-200 SWMLVQDVDLTTNT
+200 SWMLVQDVDLSTNT

-230 RNTAPVVGMNLA
+230 RNTPPVVGMNLA
-242 RWGNQRNPERQSCL
+242 RWGNQRNAERQSCL

-275 LSDSDVSSSFGSVP
+275 LSDSDVSSSFGTVP
-289 DFLRQMLGD
+289 DFLRRMLGD
-298 VLAQDQDYV
+298 VLAPDQDYV
-307 YARGLIVQDIIRLG
+307 FARGLIVQDIIRLG

-331 DRGVWKSDATYYH
+331 DRGVWKSDARYYH
-344 KSRNAETAVYEI
+344 KSRNADTSVYEI

-370 SSQGVAPS
+370 DSQGVAPS
-378 ESRPTQWLLL
+378 ASRATQWLLL
-388 QAAPKD
+388 QAAPED
-394 GRDGT
+394 GKNGKT
-399 KGDKGSGTYIRYSND
+399 SYVHIKYSND
-414 GGKTFTPSAKS
+414 GGRSFTSNNGE
-425 DFTDVSDVGRN
+425 TVGDY
-436 LLLGTNTTIRG
+436 
-447 VKAPMV
+447 
-453 ALRLSRRLKIGETY
+453 IGECTDFNEIAPNSPS
-467 TLSYKYKGRVGKW
+467 SYK
-480 TTGYIGGGIYCFPA
+480 
-494 QNMQTDGEWE
+494 
-504 VYSQTLTILDGDPN
+504 
-518 APKNT
+518 
-523 PLWYRYYQLRN
+523 
-534 MFVNFYVG
+534 
-542 NDNDNVEREIKDVK
+542 
-556 LEVGSV
+556 
-562 ATPYSPAPEDLEMGL
+562 
-577 VAGDWMGTCQSDNG
+577 
-591 YPKASVSD
+591 
-599 YTWSKIKG
+599 WSKIKG
-607 APGSPGSPGAPGAP
+607 EPGAPGAPGAP

-638 LHGTDFKGR
+638 LHGTDFKGKI
-647 LSDVVRAGRWCAQ
+647 LDSPRAGRWCAMVT
-660 ISDNSAFSK
+660 DNSVFSK
-669 GEQYADMTSPIFG
+669 AEKYAEMTNPIFG
-682 ADVMLLSSPGNSNL
+682 ADTMLLSSPGNPNL
-696 SSAKNEYSDL
+696 SSTKNEYSDL

-711 GKLIP
+711 GKLIR
-716 GQQYIFSVYARSRRS
+716 GQQYVFSVYARSRRS

-775 WNNQGNKPDGSGVY
+775 WNNFGNRPDGAGVY
-789 FSAPKLELDGAA
+789 FAAPKLELDGAA

-807 EDDKRGERGSSLR
+807 EDDKRGERGGTIR

-826 DLKEGTRFS
+826 DLKDGSRFS
-835 AGTDGDPFLDVV
+835 AGTDGDPFMDVV
-847 TMSTAAGT
+847 TISTAAGT
-855 VETYYCTQSHAKSN
+855 VETYYCTQSHEKSS

-895 IGSANI
+895 IGDANI
-901 GDAEIRQLR
+901 DSAQIRQLR

-968 PNGIFSSLKR
+968 PNGIFSALNR

-998 QLYDWVVRN
+998 QLYDWVVYN
-1007 TYPDRQLGQ
+1007 IYPAPQLGQ

-1021 PEFGYK
+1021 PEFGHSE
-1027 DKRVQIGE
+1027 RVQIGG
-1035 LGFGLWFTEGYTKL
+1035 LGFGLWFEEGYTTL

-1054 GGETLLYNVSRRG
+1054 SGQSRLYNVSRRG
-1067 QPLYSSNPLFSL
+1067 TPLFS
-1079 KPPVNGKR
+1079 GKR

-1121 SLTVPPTGWYATRH
+1121 FRTVPPIGWYATRH
-1135 QTMKDTGYSVYH
+1135 QTMTDTGYSVYH
-1147 SELGRDLRLF
+1147 PELRQDLRLY
-1157 SLELMRINDGF
+1157 SLELVRINDGYI
-1168 VTDLHT
+1168 TDRYT
-1174 VYFAREDANP
+1174 VYFTKEDAYP
-1184 LGGQTQKAQFGR
+1184 RGGQTQKAQFGR
-1196 DSRGNAQQHL
+1196 DSRGNARERL
-1206 IP
+1206 MP

>member
-57 ITFAKGASVRNGL
+57 ITFAKGASVREGL
-70 DVEGATSLGGGAT
+70 DVEGESHLRGGAT

-139 TVEHVEALGS
+139 TVEHVEAVGG

-200 SWMLVQDVDLTTNT
+200 SWMLVQDVDLSTNT

-230 RNTAPVVGMNLA
+230 RNTPPVVGMNLA

-268 SHVDSPI
+268 SHVDSPL
-275 LSDSDVSSSFGSVP
+275 LSDSDVSSSFGTVP
-289 DFLRQMLGD
+289 DFLRQLLGD
-298 VLAQDQDYV
+298 VLAPDQDYV

-321 ADSLPIAEIV
+321 PDSLPIAEIV
-331 DRGVWKSDATYYH
+331 DRGVWTSDARYYH
-344 KSRNAETAVYEI
+344 KSRNADTSVYEI

-370 SSQGVAPS
+370 DSQGVAPS
-378 ESRPTQWLLL
+378 ASRATQWLLL

-394 GRDGT
+394 GRDGA
-399 KGDKGSGTYIRYSND
+399 KGDKGEQGERGERGLPGVPGQPGEKGEQGIPGAKGADGRTSYFHIKYSSVENPSASWQLSESPNTYIGTYVDFEAADSSDPSRYTWHRFEGLQGANGDRGIPGTNGADGRTSYLHIKYSND
-414 GGKTFTPSAKS
+414 GGLNFTS
-425 DFTDVSDVGRN
+425 N
-436 LLLGTNTTIRG
+436 N
-447 VKAPMV
+447 
-453 ALRLSRRLKIGETY
+453 GET
-467 TLSYKYKGRVGKW
+467 VGD
-480 TTGYIGGGIYCFPA
+480 YIGQCTDFNA
-494 QNMQTDGEWE
+494 QDPDSESAYKWSKTKGEQGE
-504 VYSQTLTILDGDPN
+504 RGE
-518 APKNT
+518 
-523 PLWYRYYQLRN
+523 R
-534 MFVNFYVG
+534 G
-542 NDNDNVEREIKDVK
+542 ND
-556 LEVGSV
+556 
-562 ATPYSPAPEDLEMGL
+562 
-577 VAGDWMGTCQSDNG
+577 
-591 YPKASVSD
+591 
-599 YTWSKIKG
+599 G
-607 APGSPGSPGAPGAP
+607 APGAPGRDGAPGAPGAP

-638 LHGTDFKGR
+638 LNGTDFKKRLSESRVRGR
-647 LSDVVRAGRWCAQ
+647 WCLFVNNSVFSKGYLDHRSAPIFGSDVVR
-660 ISDNSAFSK
+660 ID
-669 GEQYADMTSPIFG
+669 SPEPSQ
-682 ADVMLLSSPGNSNL
+682 LSSS
-696 SSAKNEYSDL
+696 KDEYSEIYQEIEAPL
-706 VQQLD
+706 VV
-711 GKLIP
+711 GR
-716 GQQYIFSVYARSRRS
+716 QYVFSVYARRLNRGSDT
-731 NSCKFWMIAYPA
+731 KFWLLSSA
-743 GPHTSFV
+743 GGTPTAFV
-750 ATKEWQRFSISFSAT
+750 ATTEWKRYSLSFYAG
-765 SEACNFYLRL
+765 EERCRVALRL
-775 WNNQGNKPDGSGVY
+775 WNRYGNKPEGRLIL
-789 FSAPKLELDGAA
+789 FSAAKLEEAGEA

-807 EDDKRGERGSSLR
+807 EDDKRGERGGTIR

-826 DLKEGTRFS
+826 DLKDGSRFS
-835 AGTDGDPFLDVV
+835 AGTDGDPFMDVV

-855 VETYYCTQSHAKSN
+855 VETYYCTQSHEKSS

-895 IGSANI
+895 IGDANI
-901 GDAEIRQLR
+901 DSAQIRQLR

-968 PNGIFSSLKR
+968 PNGIFSALKR

-991 GEYCTIR
+991 GEYCTVR
-998 QLYDWVVRN
+998 QLYDWVVYN
-1007 TYPDRQLGQ
+1007 TYPSPQLGQ
-1016 PDMAH
+1016 PDMAN
-1021 PEFGYK
+1021 PEFGHQ
-1027 DKRVQIGE
+1027 DQRVQIGE
-1035 LGFGLWFTEGYTKL
+1035 LGFGLWFEEGYTTL

-1054 GGETLLYNVSRRG
+1054 SGQSRLYNVSRRG
-1067 QPLYSSNPLFSL
+1067 TPLFS
-1079 KPPVNGKR
+1079 GKR

-1121 SLTVPPTGWYATRH
+1121 FRTVPPIGWYATRH
-1135 QTMKDTGYSVYH
+1135 QTMQRTGYSVYH
-1147 SELGRDLRLF
+1147 GELRQNLDLY
-1157 SLELMRINDGF
+1157 SLELVRINDGYI
-1168 VTDLHT
+1168 TDRHT
-1174 VYFAREDANP
+1174 VYFTKEDAYP
-1184 LGGQTQKAQFGR
+1184 RGGQTQKAQFGR
-1196 DSRGNAQQHL
+1196 DSRGNARERL
-1206 IP
+1206 MP

>member
-57 ITFAKGASVRNGL
+57 ITFAKGASVHEGL
-70 DVEGATSLGGGAT
+70 DVEGGSSLRGGAT

-139 TVEHVEALGS
+139 TVEHVESMGG

-185 GVVDAPDASAPLYAT
+185 GVVDAPDADAPLYAT
-200 SWMLVQDVDLTTNT
+200 SWMLVQDVDLSTNT

-230 RNTAPVVGMNLA
+230 RNTPPVVGMNLA
-242 RWGNQRNPERQSCL
+242 RWGNQRNAERQSCL

-268 SHVDSPI
+268 SHVDSPV
-275 LSDSDVSSSFGSVP
+275 LSDSDVSSSFGTVP
-289 DFLRQMLGD
+289 DFLRRMLGD
-298 VLAQDQDYV
+298 VLAPDQDYV
-307 YARGLIVQDIIRLG
+307 FARGLIVQDIIRLG

-331 DRGVWKSDATYYH
+331 DRGVWTSDARYYH
-344 KSRNAETAVYEI
+344 KSRNADTSVYEI

-370 SSQGVAPS
+370 DSQGVPPS
-378 ESRPTQWLLL
+378 ASRATQWLLL

-394 GRDGT
+394 GRDGA
-399 KGDKGSGTYIRYSND
+399 KGDKGEQGE
-414 GGKTFTPSAKS
+414 
-425 DFTDVSDVGRN
+425 
-436 LLLGTNTTIRG
+436 RG
-447 VKAPMV
+447 E
-453 ALRLSRRLKIGETY
+453 R
-467 TLSYKYKGRVGKW
+467 
-480 TTGYIGGGIYCFPA
+480 
-494 QNMQTDGEWE
+494 
-504 VYSQTLTILDGDPN
+504 
-518 APKNT
+518 
-523 PLWYRYYQLRN
+523 
-534 MFVNFYVG
+534 G
-542 NDNDNVEREIKDVK
+542 ND
-556 LEVGSV
+556 
-562 ATPYSPAPEDLEMGL
+562 
-577 VAGDWMGTCQSDNG
+577 
-591 YPKASVSD
+591 
-599 YTWSKIKG
+599 G
-607 APGSPGSPGAPGAP
+607 APGRDGAPGAPGAPGRDGAP

-638 LHGTDFKGR
+638 LHGTDFKGKI
-647 LSDVVRAGRWCAQ
+647 LDSPHAGRWCAMVT
-660 ISDNSAFSK
+660 DNSVFSK
-669 GEQYADMTSPIFG
+669 GEKYAEMTNPIFG
-682 ADVMLLSSPGNSNL
+682 ADTMLLSSPGNPNL
-696 SSAKNEYSDL
+696 SSTKNEYSDL

-711 GKLIP
+711 GKLIR
-716 GQQYIFSVYARSRRS
+716 GQQYVFSVYARSRRS

-775 WNNQGNKPDGSGVY
+775 WNNFGNRPDGAGVY
-789 FSAPKLELDGAA
+789 FAAPKLELDGAA

-807 EDDKRGERGSSLR
+807 EDDKRGERGGTIR

-826 DLKEGTRFS
+826 DLKDGSRFS
-835 AGTDGDPFLDVV
+835 AGTDGDPFMDVV
-847 TMSTAAGT
+847 TISTAAGT
-855 VETYYCTQSHAKSN
+855 VETYYCTQSHEKSS

-895 IGSANI
+895 IGDANI
-901 GDAEIRQLR
+901 DSAQIRQLR

-968 PNGIFSSLKR
+968 PNGIFSALKR
-978 VGNKWERAGLMWV
+978 VGNKWDRAGLMWV

-998 QLYDWVVRN
+998 QLYDWVVYN
-1007 TYPDRQLGQ
+1007 IYPAPQLGQ
-1016 PDMAH
+1016 PDMAN
-1021 PEFGYK
+1021 PEFGHQ

-1035 LGFGLWFTEGYTKL
+1035 LGFGLWFEEGYTTL

-1054 GGETLLYNVSRRG
+1054 SGETKLYNVSRRG
-1067 QPLYSSNPLFSL
+1067 QPLYSSHPLFSL

-1092 DASIDLYNR
+1092 DLSIDLYNA

-1135 QTMKDTGYSVYH
+1135 QTMTDTGYSVH
-1147 SELGRDLRLF
+1147 HPELRQDLRLF
-1157 SLELMRINDGF
+1157 SLELVRIEDGF
-1168 VTDLHT
+1168 VTDRDT
-1174 VYFAREDANP
+1174 VYFTKEDAYP
-1184 LGGQTQKAQFGR
+1184 QGGQTQKAQFGR
-1196 DSRGNAQQHL
+1196 DSRGNARERL
-1206 IP
+1206 MP

>member
-57 ITFAKGASVRNGL
+57 ITFDKGASVRDGL
-70 DVEGATSLGGGAT
+70 DVEGESHLRGGAT

-139 TVEHVEALGS
+139 TVEHVETVGY

-268 SHVDSPI
+268 SHVDSPL
-275 LSDSDVSSSFGSVP
+275 LSDSDVSSSFGTVP

-298 VLAQDQDYV
+298 VLAPDQDYV
-307 YARGLIVQDIIRLG
+307 FARGLIVQDIIRLG

-331 DRGVWKSDATYYH
+331 DRGVWQSDARYYH
-344 KSRNAETAVYEI
+344 KSRNADTSVYEI

-370 SSQGVAPS
+370 DSQGVAPS
-378 ESRPTQWLLL
+378 ASRPTQWLLL

-394 GRDGT
+394 GRDGA
-399 KGDKGSGTYIRYSND
+399 KGDKGEQGERGERGLPGVPGQPGAKGDQGIPGVKGEDGRTSYFHIKYSSVENPVFSSQMSESPNTYIGTYVDFEEADSDDPNRYTWHRFEGLQGAN
-414 GGKTFTPSAKS
+414 GERGIP
-425 DFTDVSDVGRN
+425 
-436 LLLGTNTTIRG
+436 GTNGADGRTSYLHIKYSSVENPVFSSQMSESPDTF
-447 VKAPMV
+447 
-453 ALRLSRRLKIGETY
+453 IGTY
-467 TLSYKYKGRVGKW
+467 VDFEEADS
-480 TTGYIGGGIYCFPA
+480 
-494 QNMQTDGEWE
+494 D
-504 VYSQTLTILDGDPN
+504 DPN
-518 APKNT
+518 
-523 PLWYRYYQLRN
+523 R
-534 MFVNFYVG
+534 
-542 NDNDNVEREIKDVK
+542 
-556 LEVGSV
+556 
-562 ATPYSPAPEDLEMGL
+562 
-577 VAGDWMGTCQSDNG
+577 
-591 YPKASVSD
+591 
-599 YTWSKIKG
+599 YTWHRFQGLQG
-607 APGSPGSPGAPGAP
+607 APGAPGAP

-628 RDGLTTQANM
+628 RDGVTTQANM
-638 LHGTDFKGR
+638 LNGTDFKK
-647 LSDVVRAGRWCAQ
+647 SFSETSVRGRWRAYV
-660 ISDNSAFSK
+660 SNSVFSK
-669 GEQYADMTSPIFG
+669 AVLDTYSSPIFG
-682 ADVMLLSSPGNSNL
+682 ASVALIRSPEPSELSSSMD
-696 SSAKNEYSDL
+696 AYSEISQDIDAPL
-706 VQQLD
+706 VV
-711 GKLIP
+711 GR
-716 GQQYIFSVYARSRRS
+716 QYVFSVYARRANRGSDT
-731 NSCKFWMIAYPA
+731 KFWLLSSA
-743 GPHTSFV
+743 GGTPTAFV
-750 ATKEWQRFSISFSAT
+750 ATTEWKRYSLSFYAGT
-765 SEACNFYLRL
+765 DRCRVALRL
-775 WNNQGNKPDGSGVY
+775 WNRYGNKPEGRLIL
-789 FSAPKLELDGAA
+789 FSAAKLEEAGEA

-807 EDDKRGERGSSLR
+807 EDDKRGERGASIR

-826 DLKEGTRFS
+826 DLKEGTHFS
-835 AGTDGDPFLDVV
+835 AGTDGDPFMDVV

-855 VETYYCTQSHAKSN
+855 VETYYCTQSHEKSS

-895 IGSANI
+895 IGDANI
-901 GDAEIRQLR
+901 DSAQIRQLR

-968 PNGIFSSLKR
+968 PNGIFSALKR

-998 QLYDWVVRN
+998 QLYDWVVHN
-1007 TYPDRQLGQ
+1007 TYPERQLGQ
-1016 PDMAH
+1016 PDMAN
-1021 PEFGYK
+1021 PEFGHK
-1027 DKRVQIGE
+1027 DQRVQIGQ
-1035 LGFGLWFTEGYTKL
+1035 LGFGLWFTEGYTNL

-1054 GGETLLYNVSRRG
+1054 GGETKLYNVSRRG

-1092 DASIDLYNR
+1092 DLSIDLYNR
-1101 ENYGPNDIFVNSD
+1101 ENYGPNDLFVNSD

-1147 SELGRDLRLF
+1147 PELGRNLRLF

-1174 VYFAREDANP
+1174 VYFAEEDANP
-1184 LGGQTQKAQFGR
+1184 QGGQTQKAQFGR
-1196 DSRGNAQQHL
+1196 DSRGDAQQHL

>member
-1 MSKTL
+1 MAKTL

-57 ITFAKGASVRNGL
+57 ITFAKGASVRDGL
-70 DVEGATSLGGGAT
+70 DVEGASSLRGGAT

-139 TVEHVEALGS
+139 TVEHVETVGY

-200 SWMLVQDVDLTTNT
+200 SWMLVQDVDLATNT

-275 LSDSDVSSSFGSVP
+275 LSDSDVSSSFGTVP

-344 KSRNAETAVYEI
+344 KSRNPESHVYEI

-378 ESRPTQWLLL
+378 KSRPTQWLLL
-388 QAAPKD
+388 QAAPQD
-394 GRDGT
+394 GRT
-399 KGDKGSGTYIRYSND
+399 SYLHIKYSND
-414 GGKTFTPSAKS
+414 GGRSFTAHNGETVGDYIGECTDFDEQAPSTPSA
-425 DFTDVSDVGRN
+425 
-436 LLLGTNTTIRG
+436 
-447 VKAPMV
+447 
-453 ALRLSRRLKIGETY
+453 
-467 TLSYKYKGRVGKW
+467 YK
-480 TTGYIGGGIYCFPA
+480 
-494 QNMQTDGEWE
+494 
-504 VYSQTLTILDGDPN
+504 
-518 APKNT
+518 
-523 PLWYRYYQLRN
+523 
-534 MFVNFYVG
+534 
-542 NDNDNVEREIKDVK
+542 
-556 LEVGSV
+556 
-562 ATPYSPAPEDLEMGL
+562 
-577 VAGDWMGTCQSDNG
+577 
-591 YPKASVSD
+591 
-599 YTWSKIKG
+599 WSKMKG
-607 APGSPGSPGAPGAP
+607 EPGAPGAPGTP

-628 RDGLTTQANM
+628 RDGLTTQTNM

-669 GEQYADMTSPIFG
+669 GEKYADMSSPIFG

-706 VQQLD
+706 VQQFA
-711 GKLIP
+711 GKLIR
-716 GQQYIFSVYARSRRS
+716 GQQYVFSVYARSRRS

-775 WNNQGNKPDGSGVY
+775 WNNLGNRPDGSGVY
-789 FSAPKLELDGAA
+789 FAAPKLELDGAA

-820 PRGMWS
+820 PRGLWS
-826 DLKEGTRFS
+826 DLKEGTHFS
-835 AGTDGDPFLDVV
+835 AGTDGDPFMDVV

-901 GDAEIRQLR
+901 GEAEIRQLR

-968 PNGIFSSLKR
+968 PNGIFSALNR

-998 QLYDWVVRN
+998 QLYDWVVYN
-1007 TYPDRQLGQ
+1007 IYPNPQLGQ

-1021 PEFGYK
+1021 PEFGHK
-1027 DKRVQIGE
+1027 DDRVQIGQ
-1035 LGFGLWFTEGYTKL
+1035 LGFGLWFKEGYTTL

-1054 GGETLLYNVSRRG
+1054 SGQSRLYNVSRRG
-1067 QPLYSSNPLFSL
+1067 EPLYSSNPLFSL
-1079 KPPVNGKR
+1079 DPPVNGKR

-1092 DASIDLYNR
+1092 DLSIDLYNR
-1101 ENYGPNDIFVNSD
+1101 ENYGPNDIYVNSD

-1147 SELGRDLRLF
+1147 PELRQDLRLY

-1168 VTDLHT
+1168 ITDLHT
-1174 VYFAREDANP
+1174 VYFAKEDAYP
-1184 LGGQTQKAQFGR
+1184 LGGQTQRAEFGR
-1196 DSRGNAQQHL
+1196 DSRGVAQQHL

>member
-57 ITFAKGASVRNGL
+57 ITFAKGASVRDGL
-70 DVEGATSLGGGAT
+70 DVDGESRLRGGAT

-139 TVEHVEALGS
+139 TVEHVEAVGG

-230 RNTAPVVGMNLA
+230 RNTPPVVGMNLA
-242 RWGNQRNPERQSCL
+242 RWGNQRNAERQSCL

-268 SHVDSPI
+268 SHVDSPL
-275 LSDSDVSSSFGSVP
+275 LSDSDVSSSFGTVP

-298 VLAQDQDYV
+298 VLAPDQDYV
-307 YARGLIVQDIIRLG
+307 FARGLIVQDIIRLG

-331 DRGVWKSDATYYH
+331 DRGVWTSDARYYH
-344 KSRNAETAVYEI
+344 KSRNADTSVYEI
-356 SDVWHEGAKWRCLA
+356 SDVWYEGAKWRCLA
-370 SSQGVAPS
+370 NSQGVAPS
-378 ESRPTQWLLL
+378 ASLPTQWLLL

-394 GRDGT
+394 GRDGA
-399 KGDKGSGTYIRYSND
+399 KGDKGEQGERGERGND
-414 GGKTFTPSAKS
+414 GAP
-425 DFTDVSDVGRN
+425 GRD
-436 LLLGTNTTIRG
+436 G
-447 VKAPMV
+447 AP
-453 ALRLSRRLKIGETY
+453 G
-467 TLSYKYKGRVGKW
+467 
-480 TTGYIGGGIYCFPA
+480 
-494 QNMQTDGEWE
+494 
-504 VYSQTLTILDGDPN
+504 
-518 APKNT
+518 AP
-523 PLWYRYYQLRN
+523 
-534 MFVNFYVG
+534 
-542 NDNDNVEREIKDVK
+542 
-556 LEVGSV
+556 
-562 ATPYSPAPEDLEMGL
+562 
-577 VAGDWMGTCQSDNG
+577 
-591 YPKASVSD
+591 
-599 YTWSKIKG
+599 G
-607 APGSPGSPGAPGAP
+607 APGSDGAP

-638 LHGTDFKGR
+638 LHGTDFKGKI
-647 LSDVVRAGRWCAQ
+647 LDSPHAGRWCAMVT
-660 ISDNSAFSK
+660 DNSVFSK
-669 GEQYADMTSPIFG
+669 AEKYAEMTNPIFG
-682 ADVMLLSSPGNSNL
+682 ADTMLLSSPGNPNL
-696 SSAKNEYSDL
+696 SSTKNEYSDL
-706 VQQLD
+706 VQQFD
-711 GKLIP
+711 GKLIR
-716 GQQYIFSVYARSRRS
+716 GQQYVFSVYARSRRS

-775 WNNQGNKPDGSGVY
+775 WNNFGNRPDGAGVY
-789 FSAPKLELDGAA
+789 FAAPKLELDGAA

-807 EDDKRGERGSSLR
+807 EDDKRGERGGTIR

-826 DLKEGTRFS
+826 DLKDGSRFS
-835 AGTDGDPFLDVV
+835 AGTDGDPFMDVV
-847 TMSTAAGT
+847 TISTSAGT
-855 VETYYCTQSHAKSN
+855 VETYYCTQSHEKSS

-895 IGSANI
+895 IGDANI
-901 GDAEIRQLR
+901 DSAQVRQLR

-968 PNGIFSSLKR
+968 PNGIFSALKR

-998 QLYDWVVRN
+998 QLYDWVVNN
-1007 TYPDRQLGQ
+1007 TYPSRQLGQ

-1021 PEFGYK
+1021 PEFGHK
-1027 DKRVQIGE
+1027 DQRVEIGQ
-1035 LGFGLWFTEGYTKL
+1035 LGFGLWFEEGYTTL

-1054 GGETLLYNVSRRG
+1054 SGQSRLYNVSRRG
-1067 QPLYSSNPLFSL
+1067 TPLFS
-1079 KPPVNGKR
+1079 GKR

-1121 SLTVPPTGWYATRH
+1121 FRTVPPIGWYATRH

-1147 SELGRDLRLF
+1147 PELRQNLRLY
-1157 SLELMRINDGF
+1157 SLELVRINDGYI
-1168 VTDLHT
+1168 TDRYT
-1174 VYFAREDANP
+1174 VYFTKEDAYP
-1184 LGGQTQKAQFGR
+1184 QGGQTQKAQFGR
-1196 DSRGNAQQHL
+1196 DSRGNARERL
-1206 IP
+1206 MP

>member
-57 ITFAKGASVRNGL
+57 ITFAKGASVREGL
-70 DVEGATSLGGGAT
+70 DVEGESRLRGGAT

-139 TVEHVEALGS
+139 TVEHVEAVGG

-200 SWMLVQDVDLTTNT
+200 SWMLVQDVDLSTNT

-230 RNTAPVVGMNLA
+230 RNTPPVVGMNLA
-242 RWGNQRNPERQSCL
+242 RWGNQRNAERQSCL

-268 SHVDSPI
+268 SHVDSPL
-275 LSDSDVSSSFGSVP
+275 LSDSDVSSSFGTVP

-298 VLAQDQDYV
+298 VLAPDQDYV
-307 YARGLIVQDIIRLG
+307 FARGLIVQDIIRLG
-321 ADSLPIAEIV
+321 PDSLPIAEIV
-331 DRGVWKSDATYYH
+331 DRGVWTSDARYYH
-344 KSRNAETAVYEI
+344 KSRNADTSVYEI

-370 SSQGVAPS
+370 DSQGVAPS
-378 ESRPTQWLLL
+378 ASRATQWLLL
-388 QAAPKD
+388 QATPKD
-394 GRDGT
+394 GQT
-399 KGDKGSGTYIRYSND
+399 SYLHIKYSND
-414 GGKTFTPSAKS
+414 GGLNFTSNNGETVGDYIGQCTDFNAQDPDSPSA
-425 DFTDVSDVGRN
+425 
-436 LLLGTNTTIRG
+436 
-447 VKAPMV
+447 
-453 ALRLSRRLKIGETY
+453 
-467 TLSYKYKGRVGKW
+467 YK
-480 TTGYIGGGIYCFPA
+480 
-494 QNMQTDGEWE
+494 
-504 VYSQTLTILDGDPN
+504 
-518 APKNT
+518 
-523 PLWYRYYQLRN
+523 
-534 MFVNFYVG
+534 
-542 NDNDNVEREIKDVK
+542 
-556 LEVGSV
+556 
-562 ATPYSPAPEDLEMGL
+562 
-577 VAGDWMGTCQSDNG
+577 
-591 YPKASVSD
+591 
-599 YTWSKIKG
+599 WSKTKG
-607 APGSPGSPGAPGAP
+607 EQGAPGAPGAP

-638 LHGTDFKGR
+638 LHGTDFKGKI
-647 LSDVVRAGRWCAQ
+647 LDSPHAGRWCAMVT
-660 ISDNSAFSK
+660 DNSVFSK
-669 GEQYADMTSPIFG
+669 GEKYAEMTNPIFG
-682 ADVMLLSSPGNSNL
+682 ADTMLLSSPGNPNL
-696 SSAKNEYSDL
+696 SSAQNEYSDL

-711 GKLIP
+711 GKLIR
-716 GQQYIFSVYARSRRS
+716 GQQYVFSVYARSRRS

-775 WNNQGNKPDGSGVY
+775 WNNFGNRPDGAGVY
-789 FSAPKLELDGAA
+789 FAAPKLELDGAA

-807 EDDKRGERGSSLR
+807 EDDKRGERGASIR

-826 DLKEGTRFS
+826 DLKDGSRFS
-835 AGTDGDPFLDVV
+835 AGTDGDPFMDVV
-847 TMSTAAGT
+847 TISTAAGT
-855 VETYYCTQSHAKSN
+855 VETYYCTQSHEKSS

-895 IGSANI
+895 IGDAHIDSAQ
-901 GDAEIRQLR
+901 IRQLR

-968 PNGIFSSLKR
+968 PNGIFSALKR

-991 GEYCTIR
+991 GEYCTVR
-998 QLYDWVVRN
+998 QLYDWVVYN
-1007 TYPDRQLGQ
+1007 KYPDRQLGQ
-1016 PDMAH
+1016 PDMAN
-1021 PEFGYK
+1021 PEFGHQ
-1027 DKRVQIGE
+1027 DNRVEIGQ
-1035 LGFGLWFTEGYTKL
+1035 LGFGLWFEEGYTTL

-1054 GGETLLYNVSRRG
+1054 SGQSRLYNVSRRG
-1067 QPLYSSNPLFSL
+1067 TPLFS
-1079 KPPVNGKR
+1079 GKR

-1121 SLTVPPTGWYATRH
+1121 FRTVPPIGWYATRH

-1147 SELGRDLRLF
+1147 SELRQNLRLY
-1157 SLELMRINDGF
+1157 SLELVRINDGYI
-1168 VTDLHT
+1168 TDRHT
-1174 VYFAREDANP
+1174 VYFAREDAYP
-1184 LGGQTQKAQFGR
+1184 LAGQTQKAQFGR
-1196 DSRGNAQQHL
+1196 DSRGNARERL
-1206 IP
+1206 MP

>member
-57 ITFAKGASVRNGL
+57 ITFDKGASVREGL
-70 DVEGATSLGGGAT
+70 DVEGASSLRGGAT

-139 TVEHVEALGS
+139 TVEHVEAMGG

-200 SWMLVQDVDLTTNT
+200 SWMLVQDVDLSTNT

-230 RNTAPVVGMNLA
+230 RNTPPVVGMNLA
-242 RWGNQRNPERQSCL
+242 RWGNQRNAERQSCL

-275 LSDSDVSSSFGSVP
+275 LSDSDVSSSFGTVP

-298 VLAQDQDYV
+298 VLAPDQDYV
-307 YARGLIVQDIIRLG
+307 FARGLIVQDIIRLG
-321 ADSLPIAEIV
+321 PDSLPIAEIV
-331 DRGVWKSDATYYH
+331 DRGVWTSDARYYH
-344 KSRNAETAVYEI
+344 KSRNADTSVYEI

-370 SSQGVAPS
+370 NSQGVAPS
-378 ESRPTQWLLL
+378 ASRPTQWLLL
-388 QAAPKD
+388 QAAPED
-394 GRDGT
+394 GKNGKT
-399 KGDKGSGTYIRYSND
+399 SYVHIKYSND
-414 GGKTFTPSAKS
+414 AGRTFTFPNGDTVGDYIGQCTDFNAQDPTSPSA
-425 DFTDVSDVGRN
+425 
-436 LLLGTNTTIRG
+436 
-447 VKAPMV
+447 
-453 ALRLSRRLKIGETY
+453 
-467 TLSYKYKGRVGKW
+467 YK
-480 TTGYIGGGIYCFPA
+480 
-494 QNMQTDGEWE
+494 
-504 VYSQTLTILDGDPN
+504 
-518 APKNT
+518 
-523 PLWYRYYQLRN
+523 
-534 MFVNFYVG
+534 
-542 NDNDNVEREIKDVK
+542 
-556 LEVGSV
+556 
-562 ATPYSPAPEDLEMGL
+562 
-577 VAGDWMGTCQSDNG
+577 
-591 YPKASVSD
+591 
-599 YTWSKIKG
+599 WSKTKG
-607 APGSPGSPGAPGAP
+607 EPGSPGAPGAP

-638 LHGTDFKGR
+638 LNGTDFKKSLSESRVRGR
-647 LSDVVRAGRWCAQ
+647 WCLFVNNSVFSKGYLDHRSAPIFGSDVVR
-660 ISDNSAFSK
+660 ID
-669 GEQYADMTSPIFG
+669 SPEPSQ
-682 ADVMLLSSPGNSNL
+682 LSSSMD
-696 SSAKNEYSDL
+696 AYSEIYQEIEAPL
-706 VQQLD
+706 VV
-711 GKLIP
+711 GR
-716 GQQYIFSVYARSRRS
+716 QYVFSVYARRLNRGSDT
-731 NSCKFWMIAYPA
+731 KFWLLSSA
-743 GPHTSFV
+743 GGTPTAFV
-750 ATKEWQRFSISFSAT
+750 ATTEWKRYSLSFYAG
-765 SEACNFYLRL
+765 EERCRVALRL
-775 WNNQGNKPDGSGVY
+775 WNRYGNKPEGRLIL
-789 FSAPKLELDGAA
+789 FSAAKLEEAGEA

-807 EDDKRGERGSSLR
+807 EADKRGERGASIR

-826 DLKEGTRFS
+826 DLKDGSRFS
-835 AGTDGDPFLDVV
+835 SGTDGDPFMDVV
-847 TMSTAAGT
+847 TISTAAGT
-855 VETYYCTQSHAKSN
+855 VETYYCTQSHAKSS

-895 IGSANI
+895 IGDANI
-901 GDAEIRQLR
+901 DSAEVRQLR
-910 TAPEGHDRVVSI
+910 TAPEGHDRVVSV

-968 PNGIFSSLKR
+968 PNGIFSALKR
-978 VGNKWERAGLMWV
+978 VGNKWDRAGLMWV

-998 QLYDWVVRN
+998 QLYDWVVHNR
-1007 TYPDRQLGQ
+1007 YPALQLGQ

-1035 LGFGLWFTEGYTKL
+1035 LGFGLWFTEGYTTL

-1054 GGETLLYNVSRRG
+1054 SGETKLYNVSRRG
-1067 QPLYSSNPLFSL
+1067 QPLYSSHPLFSL

-1092 DASIDLYNR
+1092 DLSIDLYNA
-1101 ENYGPNDIFVNSD
+1101 ENYGPNDILVNSD

-1135 QTMKDTGYSVYH
+1135 QTMQRTGYSVYH
-1147 SELGRDLRLF
+1147 TELGRRLDLY
-1157 SLELMRINDGF
+1157 SLELVRIEDGF
-1168 VTDLHT
+1168 ITNLDT
-1174 VYFAREDANP
+1174 VYFAKEDANP
-1184 LGGQTQKAQFGR
+1184 LAGQTQKAQFGR
-1196 DSRGNAQQHL
+1196 DSSGNARERL
-1206 IP
+1206 MP

>member
-57 ITFAKGASVRNGL
+57 ITFAKGASVRDGL
-70 DVEGATSLGGGAT
+70 DVEGASSLRGGAT
-83 FGDFRSGIVG
+83 FGDFRSGLVG

-139 TVEHVEALGS
+139 TVEHVESMGG

-200 SWMLVQDVDLTTNT
+200 SWMLVQDVDLSTNT

-230 RNTAPVVGMNLA
+230 RNTPPVVGMNLA
-242 RWGNQRNPERQSCL
+242 RWGNQRNAERQSCL

-275 LSDSDVSSSFGSVP
+275 LSDSDVSSSFGTVP
-289 DFLRQMLGD
+289 DFLRRMLGD
-298 VLAQDQDYV
+298 VLAPDQDYV
-307 YARGLIVQDIIRLG
+307 FARGLIVQDIIRLG

-331 DRGVWKSDATYYH
+331 DRGVWKSDARYYH
-344 KSRNAETAVYEI
+344 KSRNADTSVYEI

-370 SSQGVAPS
+370 DSQGVAPS
-378 ESRPTQWLLL
+378 ASRATQWLLL

-394 GRDGT
+394 GRDGAR
-399 KGDKGSGTYIRYSND
+399 GDKGDPGE
-414 GGKTFTPSAKS
+414 
-425 DFTDVSDVGRN
+425 
-436 LLLGTNTTIRG
+436 RG
-447 VKAPMV
+447 ERGLPGVPGQP
-453 ALRLSRRLKIGETY
+453 GE
-467 TLSYKYKGRVGKW
+467 KGE
-480 TTGYIGGGIYCFPA
+480 
-494 QNMQTDGEWE
+494 Q
-504 VYSQTLTILDGDPN
+504 
-518 APKNT
+518 
-523 PLWYRYYQLRN
+523 
-534 MFVNFYVG
+534 
-542 NDNDNVEREIKDVK
+542 
-556 LEVGSV
+556 
-562 ATPYSPAPEDLEMGL
+562 
-577 VAGDWMGTCQSDNG
+577 
-591 YPKASVSD
+591 
-599 YTWSKIKG
+599 
-607 APGSPGSPGAPGAP
+607 GSPGAPGRDGAP

-638 LHGTDFKGR
+638 LHGTDFKGKI
-647 LSDVVRAGRWCAQ
+647 LDSPHAGRWCAMVT
-660 ISDNSAFSK
+660 DNSVFSK
-669 GEQYADMTSPIFG
+669 GEKYVEMTNPIFG
-682 ADVMLLSSPGNSNL
+682 ADTMLLSSPGNPSL
-696 SSAKNEYSDL
+696 SSTKNEYSDL

-711 GKLIP
+711 GQLIR
-716 GQQYIFSVYARSRRS
+716 GQQYVFSVYARSRRS

-775 WNNQGNKPDGSGVY
+775 WNNFGNRPDGAGVY
-789 FSAPKLELDGAA
+789 FAAPKLELDGAA

-807 EDDKRGERGSSLR
+807 EDDKRGERGASIR

-826 DLKEGTRFS
+826 DLKEGTHFS
-835 AGTDGDPFLDVV
+835 AGTDGDPFMDVV
-847 TMSTAAGT
+847 TISTAAGT
-855 VETYYCTQSHAKSN
+855 VETYYCTQSHEKSS

-895 IGSANI
+895 IGDAHIDSAQ
-901 GDAEIRQLR
+901 IRQLR

-968 PNGIFSSLKR
+968 PNGIFSALKR

-998 QLYDWVVRN
+998 QLYDWVVYN
-1007 TYPDRQLGQ
+1007 KYPAPQLGQ
-1016 PDMAH
+1016 PDMAN
-1021 PEFGYK
+1021 PEFGHK
-1027 DKRVQIGE
+1027 DQRVEIGQ
-1035 LGFGLWFTEGYTKL
+1035 LGFGLWFEEGYTTL

-1054 GGETLLYNVSRRG
+1054 SGQSRLYNVSRRG
-1067 QPLYSSNPLFSL
+1067 TPLF
-1079 KPPVNGKR
+1079 NGKR

-1121 SLTVPPTGWYATRH
+1121 FRTVPPIGWYATRH
-1135 QTMKDTGYSVYH
+1135 QTMTDTGYSVYH
-1147 SELGRDLRLF
+1147 PELRQDLRLF
-1157 SLELMRINDGF
+1157 SLELVRINDGYI
-1168 VTDLHT
+1168 TDRHT
-1174 VYFAREDANP
+1174 VYFTKEDAYP
-1184 LGGQTQKAQFGR
+1184 QGGQTQKAQFGR
-1196 DSRGNAQQHL
+1196 DSRGNARERL
-1206 IP
+1206 MP

>member
-57 ITFAKGASVRNGL
+57 ITFDKGASVRDGL
-70 DVEGATSLGGGAT
+70 DVEGASSLRGGAT

-139 TVEHVEALGS
+139 TVEHVESMGG

-200 SWMLVQDVDLTTNT
+200 SWMLVQDVDLSTNT

-230 RNTAPVVGMNLA
+230 RNTPPVVGMNLA
-242 RWGNQRNPERQSCL
+242 RWGNQRNAERQSCL

-275 LSDSDVSSSFGSVP
+275 LSDSDVSSSFGTVP

-298 VLAQDQDYV
+298 VLAQGQDYV
-307 YARGLIVQDIIRLG
+307 FARGLIVQDIIRLG
-321 ADSLPIAEIV
+321 PDSLPIAEIV
-331 DRGVWKSDATYYH
+331 DRGVWTSDARYYH
-344 KSRNAETAVYEI
+344 KSRNADTSVYEI

-378 ESRPTQWLLL
+378 KSRPTQWLLL
-388 QAAPKD
+388 QAAPQD
-394 GRDGT
+394 GQT
-399 KGDKGSGTYIRYSND
+399 SYLHIKYSND
-414 GGKTFTPSAKS
+414 GGRSFTSNNGE
-425 DFTDVSDVGRN
+425 TVGDY
-436 LLLGTNTTIRG
+436 
-447 VKAPMV
+447 
-453 ALRLSRRLKIGETY
+453 IGECTDFNEIAPNSPS
-467 TLSYKYKGRVGKW
+467 SYK
-480 TTGYIGGGIYCFPA
+480 
-494 QNMQTDGEWE
+494 
-504 VYSQTLTILDGDPN
+504 
-518 APKNT
+518 
-523 PLWYRYYQLRN
+523 
-534 MFVNFYVG
+534 
-542 NDNDNVEREIKDVK
+542 
-556 LEVGSV
+556 
-562 ATPYSPAPEDLEMGL
+562 
-577 VAGDWMGTCQSDNG
+577 
-591 YPKASVSD
+591 
-599 YTWSKIKG
+599 WSKIKG
-607 APGSPGSPGAPGAP
+607 EPGAPGAPGAP

-628 RDGLTTQANM
+628 RDGVTAQPNM

-647 LSDVVRAGRWCAQ
+647 FSDTVRAGRWCAQ
-660 ISDNSAFSK
+660 ISTNSAFEKSEK
-669 GEQYADMTSPIFG
+669 YPYMTSPIFG
-682 ADVMLLSSPGNSNL
+682 ADVMLISSPNNAVLSSE
-696 SSAKNEYSDL
+696 KNEYSDL

-711 GKLIP
+711 GKLIR
-716 GQQYIFSVYARSRRS
+716 GQQYVFSVYARSRRS

-775 WNNQGNKPDGSGVY
+775 WNNFGNRPDGAGVY
-789 FSAPKLELDGAA
+789 FAAPKLELDGAA

-807 EDDKRGERGSSLR
+807 EDDKRGERGGSIR

-826 DLKEGTRFS
+826 DLKDGSRFS
-835 AGTDGDPFLDVV
+835 AGTDGDPFMDVV
-847 TMSTAAGT
+847 TISTAAGT
-855 VETYYCTQSHAKSN
+855 VETYYCTQSHEKSS

-895 IGSANI
+895 IGDANI
-901 GDAEIRQLR
+901 DSAQIRQLR

-968 PNGIFSSLKR
+968 PNGIFSALKR

-998 QLYDWVVRN
+998 QLYDWVVYN
-1007 TYPDRQLGQ
+1007 KYPERQLGQ
-1016 PDMAH
+1016 PDMAN
-1021 PEFGYK
+1021 PEFGHQ
-1027 DKRVQIGE
+1027 DQRVEIGQ
-1035 LGFGLWFTEGYTKL
+1035 LGFGLWFEEGYTTL

-1054 GGETLLYNVSRRG
+1054 SGQSRLYNVSRRG
-1067 QPLYSSNPLFSL
+1067 TPLFS
-1079 KPPVNGKR
+1079 GKR

-1121 SLTVPPTGWYATRH
+1121 FRTVPPIGWYATRH

-1147 SELGRDLRLF
+1147 PELRQDLRLY
-1157 SLELMRINDGF
+1157 SLELVRINDGYI
-1168 VTDLHT
+1168 TDRYT
-1174 VYFAREDANP
+1174 VYFTKEDAYP
-1184 LGGQTQKAQFGR
+1184 QGGQTQKAQFGR
-1196 DSRGNAQQHL
+1196 DSRGNARERL
-1206 IP
+1206 MP

>member
-57 ITFAKGASVRNGL
+57 ITFAKGASVRDGL
-70 DVEGATSLGGGAT
+70 DVEGESHLRGGAT

-139 TVEHVEALGS
+139 TVEHVETVGG

-230 RNTAPVVGMNLA
+230 RNTPPVVGMNLA
-242 RWGNQRNPERQSCL
+242 RWGNQRNAERQSCL

-275 LSDSDVSSSFGSVP
+275 LSDSDVSSSFGTVP

-298 VLAQDQDYV
+298 VLAPDQDYV
-307 YARGLIVQDIIRLG
+307 FARGLIVQDIIRLG
-321 ADSLPIAEIV
+321 PDSLPIAEIV
-331 DRGVWKSDATYYH
+331 DRGVWQSDARYYH
-344 KSRNAETAVYEI
+344 KSRNADTSVYEI

-370 SSQGVAPS
+370 DSQGVAPS
-378 ESRPTQWLLL
+378 ASRATQWLLL

-394 GRDGT
+394 GRDGAR
-399 KGDKGSGTYIRYSND
+399 GDKGDPGE
-414 GGKTFTPSAKS
+414 
-425 DFTDVSDVGRN
+425 
-436 LLLGTNTTIRG
+436 RG
-447 VKAPMV
+447 ERGLPGVPGQP
-453 ALRLSRRLKIGETY
+453 GE
-467 TLSYKYKGRVGKW
+467 KGE
-480 TTGYIGGGIYCFPA
+480 
-494 QNMQTDGEWE
+494 Q
-504 VYSQTLTILDGDPN
+504 
-518 APKNT
+518 
-523 PLWYRYYQLRN
+523 
-534 MFVNFYVG
+534 
-542 NDNDNVEREIKDVK
+542 
-556 LEVGSV
+556 
-562 ATPYSPAPEDLEMGL
+562 
-577 VAGDWMGTCQSDNG
+577 
-591 YPKASVSD
+591 
-599 YTWSKIKG
+599 
-607 APGSPGSPGAPGAP
+607 GSPGAPGRDGAP

-638 LHGTDFKGR
+638 LHGTDFKGKI
-647 LSDVVRAGRWCAQ
+647 LDSPHAGRWCAM
-660 ISDNSAFSK
+660 ITDNSVFSK
-669 GEQYADMTSPIFG
+669 GEKYAEMTNPIFG
-682 ADVMLLSSPGNSNL
+682 ADTMLLSSPGNPNL
-696 SSAKNEYSDL
+696 SSEKNEYSDL

-711 GKLIP
+711 GKLIR
-716 GQQYIFSVYARSRRS
+716 GQQYVFSVYARSRRS

-775 WNNQGNKPDGSGVY
+775 WNNFGNRPDGAGVY
-789 FSAPKLELDGAA
+789 FAAPKLELDGAA

-807 EDDKRGERGSSLR
+807 EDDKRGERGGTIR

-826 DLKEGTRFS
+826 DLKDGSRFS
-835 AGTDGDPFLDVV
+835 AGTDGDPFMDVV
-847 TMSTAAGT
+847 TISTAAGT
-855 VETYYCTQSHAKSN
+855 VETYYCTQSHEKSS

-895 IGSANI
+895 IGDAHIDSAQ
-901 GDAEIRQLR
+901 IRQLR

-968 PNGIFSSLKR
+968 PNGIFSALKR

-991 GEYCTIR
+991 GEYCTVR
-998 QLYDWVVRN
+998 QLYDWVVYN
-1007 TYPDRQLGQ
+1007 KYPERQLGQ

-1021 PEFGYK
+1021 PEFGHQ
-1027 DKRVQIGE
+1027 DKRVEIGE
-1035 LGFGLWFTEGYTKL
+1035 LGFGLWFEEGYTTL

-1054 GGETLLYNVSRRG
+1054 SGQSRLYNVSRRG
-1067 QPLYSSNPLFSL
+1067 TPLFS
-1079 KPPVNGKR
+1079 GKR

-1101 ENYGPNDIFVNSD
+1101 ENYGPNDIFVSSD

-1121 SLTVPPTGWYATRH
+1121 FRAVPPIGWYATRH
-1135 QTMKDTGYSVYH
+1135 QTMKDTGYSVH
-1147 SELGRDLRLF
+1147 HPELRQDLRLY
-1157 SLELMRINDGF
+1157 SLELVRINDGYI
-1168 VTDLHT
+1168 TDRYT
-1174 VYFAREDANP
+1174 VYFTKEDAYP
-1184 LGGQTQKAQFGR
+1184 LSGQTQKAQFGR

>member
-57 ITFAKGASVRNGL
+57 ITFAKGASVRDGL
-70 DVEGATSLGGGAT
+70 DVEGGSSLRGGAT

-139 TVEHVEALGS
+139 TVEHVEPMGG

-185 GVVDAPDASAPLYAT
+185 GVVDAPDADAPLYAT
-200 SWMLVQDVDLTTNT
+200 SWMLVQDVDLSTNT

-230 RNTAPVVGMNLA
+230 RNTPPVVGMNLA
-242 RWGNQRNPERQSCL
+242 RWGNQRNAERQSCL

-268 SHVDSPI
+268 SHVDSPL
-275 LSDSDVSSSFGSVP
+275 LSDSDVSSSFGTVP

-298 VLAQDQDYV
+298 VLAPDQDYV
-307 YARGLIVQDIIRLG
+307 FARGLIVQDIIRLG
-321 ADSLPIAEIV
+321 PDSLPIAEIV
-331 DRGVWKSDATYYH
+331 DRGVWTSDARYYH
-344 KSRNAETAVYEI
+344 KSRNADTSVYEI

-370 SSQGVAPS
+370 DSQGVAPS
-378 ESRPTQWLLL
+378 ASRATQWLLL

-394 GRDGT
+394 GRDGAR
-399 KGDKGSGTYIRYSND
+399 GDKGEPGERGERGLPGVPGQPGEKGEQGIPGAKGEDGRTSYFHIKYSDVQNPSRSSQLSESPNTYIGTYVDFEAADSDDPNRYTWHRFEGLQGANGDRGIPGTNGADGRTSYLHIKYSND
-414 GGKTFTPSAKS
+414 AGRTFTSNNGETVGDYIGQCTDFNAQDPDSPSA
-425 DFTDVSDVGRN
+425 
-436 LLLGTNTTIRG
+436 
-447 VKAPMV
+447 
-453 ALRLSRRLKIGETY
+453 
-467 TLSYKYKGRVGKW
+467 YK
-480 TTGYIGGGIYCFPA
+480 
-494 QNMQTDGEWE
+494 
-504 VYSQTLTILDGDPN
+504 
-518 APKNT
+518 
-523 PLWYRYYQLRN
+523 
-534 MFVNFYVG
+534 
-542 NDNDNVEREIKDVK
+542 
-556 LEVGSV
+556 
-562 ATPYSPAPEDLEMGL
+562 
-577 VAGDWMGTCQSDNG
+577 
-591 YPKASVSD
+591 
-599 YTWSKIKG
+599 WSKTKGEQG
-607 APGSPGSPGAPGAP
+607 APGAPGAPGRDGAP

-638 LHGTDFKGR
+638 LNGTDFKKRLSESRVRGR
-647 LSDVVRAGRWCAQ
+647 WCLFVNNSVFSKGYLDHRSAPIFGSDVVR
-660 ISDNSAFSK
+660 ID
-669 GEQYADMTSPIFG
+669 SPEPSQ
-682 ADVMLLSSPGNSNL
+682 LSSS
-696 SSAKNEYSDL
+696 KDEYSEIYQEIEAPL
-706 VQQLD
+706 VV
-711 GKLIP
+711 GR
-716 GQQYIFSVYARSRRS
+716 QYVFSVYARRLNRGSDT
-731 NSCKFWMIAYPA
+731 KFWLLSSA
-743 GPHTSFV
+743 GGTPTAFV
-750 ATKEWQRFSISFSAT
+750 ATTEWKRYSLSFYAG
-765 SEACNFYLRL
+765 EERCRVALRL
-775 WNNQGNKPDGSGVY
+775 WNRYGNKPEGRLIL
-789 FSAPKLELDGAA
+789 FSAAKLEEAGEA

-807 EDDKRGERGSSLR
+807 ENDKRGERGASIR

-826 DLKEGTRFS
+826 DLKEGSRFS
-835 AGTDGDPFLDVV
+835 AGTDGDPFMDVV

-855 VETYYCTQSHAKSN
+855 VETYYCTQAHAKSS

-895 IGSANI
+895 IGDANI
-901 GDAEIRQLR
+901 DSAQIRQLR

-968 PNGIFSSLKR
+968 PNGIFSALKR

-998 QLYDWVVRN
+998 LLYDWVVYN
-1007 TYPDRQLGQ
+1007 KYPDRQLGQ
-1016 PDMAH
+1016 PDMAN
-1021 PEFGYK
+1021 PEFGHQ
-1027 DKRVQIGE
+1027 DNRVEIGQ
-1035 LGFGLWFTEGYTKL
+1035 LGFGLWFEEGYTTL

-1054 GGETLLYNVSRRG
+1054 SGETKLYNVSRRG
-1067 QPLYSSNPLFSL
+1067 QPLYSSHPLFSL
-1079 KPPVNGKR
+1079 KPPVNGNR

-1092 DASIDLYNR
+1092 DLSIDLYNA

-1135 QTMKDTGYSVYH
+1135 QTMTDTGYSVH
-1147 SELGRDLRLF
+1147 HPELRQDLRLF
-1157 SLELMRINDGF
+1157 SLELVRIEDGF
-1168 VTDLHT
+1168 VTDRDT
-1174 VYFAREDANP
+1174 VYFTKEDAYP
-1184 LGGQTQKAQFGR
+1184 QGGQTQKAQFGR
-1196 DSRGNAQQHL
+1196 DSRGNARERL
-1206 IP
+1206 MP

>member
-57 ITFAKGASVRNGL
+57 ITFAKGASVREGL
-70 DVEGATSLGGGAT
+70 DVEGESHLRGGAT

-139 TVEHVEALGS
+139 TVEHVEVMGG

-200 SWMLVQDVDLTTNT
+200 SWMLVQDVDLSTNT

-230 RNTAPVVGMNLA
+230 RNTPPVVGMNLA
-242 RWGNQRNPERQSCL
+242 RWGNQRNAERQSCL

-275 LSDSDVSSSFGSVP
+275 LSDSDVSSSFGTVP

-298 VLAQDQDYV
+298 VLAPDQDYV
-307 YARGLIVQDIIRLG
+307 FARGLIVQDIIRLG
-321 ADSLPIAEIV
+321 PDSLPIAEIV

-344 KSRNAETAVYEI
+344 KERNPESHVYEI

-378 ESRPTQWLLL
+378 ASRATQWLLL

-394 GRDGT
+394 GRT
-399 KGDKGSGTYIRYSND
+399 SYLHIKYSND
-414 GGKTFTPSAKS
+414 GGRSFTSNNGETVGDYIGECTDFNEQAPSTPSA
-425 DFTDVSDVGRN
+425 
-436 LLLGTNTTIRG
+436 
-447 VKAPMV
+447 
-453 ALRLSRRLKIGETY
+453 
-467 TLSYKYKGRVGKW
+467 YKWSKMK
-480 TTGYIGGGIYCFPA
+480 
-494 QNMQTDGEWE
+494 
-504 VYSQTLTILDGDPN
+504 GDP
-518 APKNT
+518 
-523 PLWYRYYQLRN
+523 
-534 MFVNFYVG
+534 
-542 NDNDNVEREIKDVK
+542 
-556 LEVGSV
+556 
-562 ATPYSPAPEDLEMGL
+562 
-577 VAGDWMGTCQSDNG
+577 
-591 YPKASVSD
+591 
-599 YTWSKIKG
+599 G
-607 APGSPGSPGAPGAP
+607 APGAPGAPGNDGAP

-638 LHGTDFKGR
+638 LHGTDFKGKI
-647 LSDVVRAGRWCAQ
+647 LDSPHAGRWCAMVT
-660 ISDNSAFSK
+660 DNSVFSK
-669 GEQYADMTSPIFG
+669 AEKYAEMTNPIFG
-682 ADVMLLSSPGNSNL
+682 ADTMLLSSPGNPSL
-696 SSAKNEYSDL
+696 SSTKNEYSDL

-711 GKLIP
+711 GQLIR
-716 GQQYIFSVYARSRRS
+716 GQQYVFSVYARSRRS

-775 WNNQGNKPDGSGVY
+775 WNNFGNRPDGAGVY
-789 FSAPKLELDGAA
+789 FAAPKLELDGAA

-807 EDDKRGERGSSLR
+807 EADKRGERGGTIR

-826 DLKEGTRFS
+826 DLKDGSRFS
-835 AGTDGDPFLDVV
+835 AGTDGDPFMDVV
-847 TMSTAAGT
+847 TISTSAGT
-855 VETYYCTQSHAKSN
+855 VETYYCTQSHEKSS

-895 IGSANI
+895 IGDANI
-901 GDAEIRQLR
+901 DSAQIRQLR

-968 PNGIFSSLKR
+968 PNGIFSALKR

-998 QLYDWVVRN
+998 QLYDWVVYN
-1007 TYPDRQLGQ
+1007 KYPDRQLGQ
-1016 PDMAH
+1016 PDMAN
-1021 PEFGYK
+1021 PEFGHQ
-1027 DKRVQIGE
+1027 DNRVEIGQ
-1035 LGFGLWFTEGYTKL
+1035 LGFGLWFEEGYTTL

-1054 GGETLLYNVSRRG
+1054 GGETKLYNVSRRG
-1067 QPLYSSNPLFSL
+1067 TPLFS
-1079 KPPVNGKR
+1079 GKR

-1121 SLTVPPTGWYATRH
+1121 FRTVPPIGWYATRH

-1147 SELGRDLRLF
+1147 PELRQNLRLY
-1157 SLELMRINDGF
+1157 SLELVRINDGYI
-1168 VTDLHT
+1168 TDRHT
-1174 VYFAREDANP
+1174 VYFAREDAYP

-1196 DSRGNAQQHL
+1196 DSRGNARERL
-1206 IP
+1206 MP

>member
-57 ITFAKGASVRNGL
+57 ITFAKGASVREGL
-70 DVEGATSLGGGAT
+70 DVEGESHLRGGAT

-139 TVEHVEALGS
+139 TVEHVEPMGG

-200 SWMLVQDVDLTTNT
+200 SWMLVQDVDLSTNT

-230 RNTAPVVGMNLA
+230 RNTPPVVGMNLA
-242 RWGNQRNPERQSCL
+242 RWGNQRNAERQSCL

-268 SHVDSPI
+268 SHVDSPL
-275 LSDSDVSSSFGSVP
+275 LSDSDVSSSFGTVP

-307 YARGLIVQDIIRLG
+307 FARGLIVQDIIRLG

-331 DRGVWKSDATYYH
+331 DRGVWQSDARYYH
-344 KSRNAETAVYEI
+344 KSRNADTAVYEI

-370 SSQGVAPS
+370 DSQGIAPS
-378 ESRPTQWLLL
+378 ASRATQWLLL

-394 GRDGT
+394 GQT
-399 KGDKGSGTYIRYSND
+399 SYLHIKYSND
-414 GGKTFTPSAKS
+414 GGRTFTANNGETVGDYIGECTDFNKIAPNSPSA
-425 DFTDVSDVGRN
+425 
-436 LLLGTNTTIRG
+436 
-447 VKAPMV
+447 
-453 ALRLSRRLKIGETY
+453 
-467 TLSYKYKGRVGKW
+467 YK
-480 TTGYIGGGIYCFPA
+480 
-494 QNMQTDGEWE
+494 
-504 VYSQTLTILDGDPN
+504 
-518 APKNT
+518 
-523 PLWYRYYQLRN
+523 
-534 MFVNFYVG
+534 
-542 NDNDNVEREIKDVK
+542 
-556 LEVGSV
+556 
-562 ATPYSPAPEDLEMGL
+562 
-577 VAGDWMGTCQSDNG
+577 
-591 YPKASVSD
+591 
-599 YTWSKIKG
+599 WSKIKG
-607 APGSPGSPGAPGAP
+607 EPGAPGNDGAPGAP

-638 LHGTDFKGR
+638 LNGTDFKKSLSESRVRGR
-647 LSDVVRAGRWCAQ
+647 WCLFVNNSVFSKGYLDHRSAPIFGSDVVR
-660 ISDNSAFSK
+660 ID
-669 GEQYADMTSPIFG
+669 SPEPSQ
-682 ADVMLLSSPGNSNL
+682 LSSS
-696 SSAKNEYSDL
+696 KDEYSEIYQEIEAPL
-706 VQQLD
+706 VV
-711 GKLIP
+711 GR
-716 GQQYIFSVYARSRRS
+716 QYVFSVYARRLNRGSDT
-731 NSCKFWMIAYPA
+731 KFWLLSSA
-743 GPHTSFV
+743 GGTPTAFV
-750 ATKEWQRFSISFSAT
+750 ATTEWKRYSLSFYAG
-765 SEACNFYLRL
+765 EERCRVALRL
-775 WNNQGNKPDGSGVY
+775 WNRYGNKPEGRLIL
-789 FSAPKLELDGAA
+789 FSAAKLEEAGEA

-807 EDDKRGERGSSLR
+807 EDDKRGERGGSIR

-826 DLKEGTRFS
+826 DLKDGSRFS
-835 AGTDGDPFLDVV
+835 AGTDGDPFMDVV

-855 VETYYCTQSHAKSN
+855 VETYYCTQSHAKSS

-895 IGSANI
+895 IGDANI
-901 GDAEIRQLR
+901 DSAQIRQLR
-910 TAPEGHDRVVSI
+910 TAPEGHDRVVSV

-968 PNGIFSSLKR
+968 PNGIFSALKR
-978 VGNKWERAGLMWV
+978 VGNKWDSAGLMWV

-998 QLYDWVVRN
+998 QLYDWVVNN

-1021 PEFGYK
+1021 PEFGHK
-1027 DKRVQIGE
+1027 GERVEIGE
-1035 LGFGLWFTEGYTKL
+1035 LGFGLWFTEGYTNL

-1054 GGETLLYNVSRRG
+1054 GGETKLYNVSRRG
-1067 QPLYSSNPLFSL
+1067 QPLYSSHPLFSL

-1092 DASIDLYNR
+1092 DLSRDLYNA

-1135 QTMKDTGYSVYH
+1135 QTMQRTGYSVH
-1147 SELGRDLRLF
+1147 HTELGRRLDLY
-1157 SLELMRINDGF
+1157 SLELVRIEDGF
-1168 VTDLHT
+1168 ITNLDT
-1174 VYFAREDANP
+1174 VYFAQEDANP
-1184 LGGQTQKAQFGR
+1184 LAGQTQKAQFGR
-1196 DSRGNAQQHL
+1196 DSRGNARERL
-1206 IP
+1206 MP

>member
-1 MSKTL
+1 MAKTL

-57 ITFAKGASVRNGL
+57 ITFAKGASVRDGL
-70 DVEGATSLGGGAT
+70 DVEDATTLRGGAT

-116 RATELLIN
+116 RATEFLIN

-139 TVEHVEALGS
+139 TVEHVEAVGG

-200 SWMLVQDVDLTTNT
+200 SWMLVQDVDLSTNT

-230 RNTAPVVGMNLA
+230 RNTPPVVGMNLA

-268 SHVDSPI
+268 SHVDSPL

-298 VLAQDQDYV
+298 VLAPDQDYV

-321 ADSLPIAEIV
+321 ADSLPMPEIV
-331 DRGVWKSDATYYH
+331 DRGVWKSDARYYH
-344 KSRNAETAVYEI
+344 KSRNADTSVYEI
-356 SDVWHEGAKWRCLA
+356 SDVWHEGTKWRCLA
-370 SSQGVAPS
+370 NSQGVAPS
-378 ESRPTQWLLL
+378 ASRPTQWLLL
-388 QAAPKD
+388 QAAPQD
-394 GRDGT
+394 GRT
-399 KGDKGSGTYIRYSND
+399 SYLHIKYSND
-414 GGKTFTPSAKS
+414 GGRTFTPN
-425 DFTDVSDVGRN
+425 DGETVGDY
-436 LLLGTNTTIRG
+436 
-447 VKAPMV
+447 
-453 ALRLSRRLKIGETY
+453 IGECTDFNKIAPN
-467 TLSYKYKGRVGKW
+467 LPSAYK
-480 TTGYIGGGIYCFPA
+480 
-494 QNMQTDGEWE
+494 
-504 VYSQTLTILDGDPN
+504 
-518 APKNT
+518 
-523 PLWYRYYQLRN
+523 
-534 MFVNFYVG
+534 
-542 NDNDNVEREIKDVK
+542 
-556 LEVGSV
+556 
-562 ATPYSPAPEDLEMGL
+562 
-577 VAGDWMGTCQSDNG
+577 
-591 YPKASVSD
+591 
-599 YTWSKIKG
+599 WSKIKG
-607 APGSPGSPGAPGAP
+607 EPGAPGAPGSDGAP

-638 LHGTDFKGR
+638 LHGTDFKGKI
-647 LSDVVRAGRWCAQ
+647 LDSPQAGRWCAQ
-660 ISDNSAFSK
+660 VTEHSAFSK
-669 GEQYADMTSPIFG
+669 GEQYAAMSSPIFG
-682 ADVMLLSSPGNSNL
+682 ADVVLLTSPGNSNL
-696 SSAKNEYSDL
+696 SSAQNEYSEL
-706 VQQLD
+706 VQQFA

-716 GQQYIFSVYARSRRS
+716 GQQYVFSVYARSRRS
-731 NSCKFWMIAYPA
+731 NSCKFWLIAYPA
-743 GPHTSFV
+743 GPQTSFV
-750 ATKEWQRFSISFSAT
+750 ATKEWQRFSISFSAA

-775 WNNQGNKPDGSGVY
+775 WNNFGNKPDGSGVY
-789 FSAPKLELDGAA
+789 FAAPKLELDGAA

-807 EDDKRGERGSSLR
+807 EDDKRGERGASIR

-826 DLKEGTRFS
+826 DLKDGSRFS
-835 AGTDGDPFLDVV
+835 AGTDGDPFMDVV

-855 VETYYCTQSHAKSN
+855 VETYYCTQSHEKSS

-895 IGSANI
+895 IGDANI
-901 GDAEIRQLR
+901 DSAQIRQLR

-968 PNGIFSSLKR
+968 PNGIFSALKR

-998 QLYDWVVRN
+998 QLYDWVVHNR
-1007 TYPDRQLGQ
+1007 YPDRQLGQ

-1021 PEFGYK
+1021 PEFGHK
-1027 DKRVQIGE
+1027 DQRVQIGE
-1035 LGFGLWFTEGYTKL
+1035 LGFGLWFTEGYTTL

-1054 GGETLLYNVSRRG
+1054 GGETKLYNVSRRG
-1067 QPLYSSNPLFSL
+1067 QPLYSSHPLFSL
-1079 KPPVNGKR
+1079 KAPVNGKR

-1092 DASIDLYNR
+1092 DVSIDLYTR

-1114 GSENGDI
+1114 GSESGDI
-1121 SLTVPPTGWYATRH
+1121 SLTIPPTGWYATRH

-1147 SELGRDLRLF
+1147 SELRQDLRLY

-1168 VTDLHT
+1168 ITDLHT
-1174 VYFAREDANP
+1174 VYFVLEDAYP
-1184 LGGQTQKAQFGR
+1184 RGGQTQKAQFGR
-1196 DSRGNAQQHL
+1196 DSRGAARPHL
-1206 IP
+1206 QP

>member
-57 ITFAKGASVRNGL
+57 ITFAKGASVREGL
-70 DVEGATSLGGGAT
+70 DVEGASSLRGGAT

-139 TVEHVEALGS
+139 TVEHVESVGG

-200 SWMLVQDVDLTTNT
+200 SWMLVQDVDLSSNT

-230 RNTAPVVGMNLA
+230 RNTPPVVGMNLA
-242 RWGNQRNPERQSCL
+242 RWGNQRNAERQSCL

-275 LSDSDVSSSFGSVP
+275 LSDSDVSSSFGTVP

-298 VLAQDQDYV
+298 VLAPDQDYV
-307 YARGLIVQDIIRLG
+307 FARGLIVQDIIRLG
-321 ADSLPIAEIV
+321 PDSLPIAEIV
-331 DRGVWKSDATYYH
+331 DRGVWQSDARYYH
-344 KSRNAETAVYEI
+344 KSRNADTSVYEI

-370 SSQGVAPS
+370 DSQGVAPS
-378 ESRPTQWLLL
+378 ASRATQWLLL
-388 QAAPKD
+388 QAAPED
-394 GRDGT
+394 GKNGKT
-399 KGDKGSGTYIRYSND
+399 SYVHIKYSND
-414 GGKTFTPSAKS
+414 GGRSFTSNNGE
-425 DFTDVSDVGRN
+425 TVGDY
-436 LLLGTNTTIRG
+436 
-447 VKAPMV
+447 
-453 ALRLSRRLKIGETY
+453 IGECTDFNEIAPNSPS
-467 TLSYKYKGRVGKW
+467 SYK
-480 TTGYIGGGIYCFPA
+480 
-494 QNMQTDGEWE
+494 
-504 VYSQTLTILDGDPN
+504 
-518 APKNT
+518 
-523 PLWYRYYQLRN
+523 
-534 MFVNFYVG
+534 
-542 NDNDNVEREIKDVK
+542 
-556 LEVGSV
+556 
-562 ATPYSPAPEDLEMGL
+562 
-577 VAGDWMGTCQSDNG
+577 
-591 YPKASVSD
+591 
-599 YTWSKIKG
+599 WSKIKG
-607 APGSPGSPGAPGAP
+607 EPGAPGAPGAP

-638 LHGTDFKGR
+638 LHGTDFKGKI
-647 LSDVVRAGRWCAQ
+647 LDSPRAGRWCAMVT
-660 ISDNSAFSK
+660 DNSVFSK
-669 GEQYADMTSPIFG
+669 AEKYAEMTNPIFG
-682 ADVMLLSSPGNSNL
+682 ADTMLLSSPGNPNL
-696 SSAKNEYSDL
+696 SSTKNEYSDL

-711 GKLIP
+711 GKLIR
-716 GQQYIFSVYARSRRS
+716 GQQYVFSVYARSRRS

-775 WNNQGNKPDGSGVY
+775 WNNFGNRPDGAGVY
-789 FSAPKLELDGAA
+789 FAAPKLELDGAA

-807 EDDKRGERGSSLR
+807 EADKRGERGGTIR

-826 DLKEGTRFS
+826 DLKDGSRFS
-835 AGTDGDPFLDVV
+835 AGTDGDPFMDVV

-855 VETYYCTQSHAKSN
+855 VETYYCTQSHEKSS
-869 ATAPRADSAYWRKG
+869 ATPPRADSAYWRKG

-895 IGSANI
+895 IGDANI
-901 GDAEIRQLR
+901 DSAQIRQLR

-968 PNGIFSSLKR
+968 PNGIFSALKR
-978 VGNKWERAGLMWV
+978 VGNKWDRAGLMWV

-998 QLYDWVVRN
+998 QLYDWVANNR
-1007 TYPDRQLGQ
+1007 YPDRQLGQ
-1016 PDMAH
+1016 PDMAN
-1021 PEFGYK
+1021 PEFGHQGE
-1027 DKRVQIGE
+1027 RVVIGQ
-1035 LGFGLWFTEGYTKL
+1035 LGFGLWFEEGYTNL

-1054 GGETLLYNVSRRG
+1054 GGETKLYNVSRRG
-1067 QPLYSSNPLFSL
+1067 QPLYSSFPLFSL

-1092 DASIDLYNR
+1092 DLSIDLYNA

-1135 QTMKDTGYSVYH
+1135 QTMQRTGYSVYH
-1147 SELGRDLRLF
+1147 TELGRRLDLY
-1157 SLELMRINDGF
+1157 SLELMRIEDGF
-1168 VTDLHT
+1168 ITNLYT
-1174 VYFAREDANP
+1174 VYFAKEDVYP
-1184 LGGQTQKAQFGR
+1184 QGGQTQKAQFGR
-1196 DSRGNAQQHL
+1196 DSRGNARERL
-1206 IP
+1206 MP

>member
-57 ITFAKGASVRNGL
+57 LTFAKGASVREGL
-70 DVEGATSLGGGAT
+70 DVEGASSLRGGAT
-83 FGDFRSGIVG
+83 FGDFRSGLVG

-139 TVEHVEALGS
+139 TVEHVEPMGY

-185 GVVDAPDASAPLYAT
+185 GVVDAPDANAPLYAT
-200 SWMLVQDVDLTTNT
+200 SWMLVQDVDLSTNT

-230 RNTAPVVGMNLA
+230 RNTPPVVGMNLA
-242 RWGNQRNPERQSCL
+242 RWGNQRNAERQSCL

-268 SHVDSPI
+268 SHVDSPL
-275 LSDSDVSSSFGSVP
+275 LSDSDVSSSFGTVP

-298 VLAQDQDYV
+298 VLAQGQDYV
-307 YARGLIVQDIIRLG
+307 FARGLIVQDIIRLG
-321 ADSLPIAEIV
+321 PDSLPIAEIV
-331 DRGVWKSDATYYH
+331 DRGVWTSDARYYH
-344 KSRNAETAVYEI
+344 KSRNADTSVYEI

-370 SSQGVAPS
+370 DSQGVAPS
-378 ESRPTQWLLL
+378 ASRATQWLLL
-388 QAAPKD
+388 QAAPQD
-394 GRDGT
+394 GQT
-399 KGDKGSGTYIRYSND
+399 SYLHIKYSND
-414 GGKTFTPSAKS
+414 GGLSFTANNGETVGDYIGECTDFNKIAPNLPSA
-425 DFTDVSDVGRN
+425 
-436 LLLGTNTTIRG
+436 
-447 VKAPMV
+447 
-453 ALRLSRRLKIGETY
+453 
-467 TLSYKYKGRVGKW
+467 YK
-480 TTGYIGGGIYCFPA
+480 
-494 QNMQTDGEWE
+494 
-504 VYSQTLTILDGDPN
+504 
-518 APKNT
+518 
-523 PLWYRYYQLRN
+523 
-534 MFVNFYVG
+534 
-542 NDNDNVEREIKDVK
+542 
-556 LEVGSV
+556 
-562 ATPYSPAPEDLEMGL
+562 
-577 VAGDWMGTCQSDNG
+577 
-591 YPKASVSD
+591 
-599 YTWSKIKG
+599 WSKIKG
-607 APGSPGSPGAPGAP
+607 EPGAPGAPGAP

-638 LHGTDFKGR
+638 LNGTDFKKSLSESRVRGR
-647 LSDVVRAGRWCAQ
+647 WCLFVNNSVFSKGYLDHRSAPIFGSDVVR
-660 ISDNSAFSK
+660 ID
-669 GEQYADMTSPIFG
+669 SPEPSQ
-682 ADVMLLSSPGNSNL
+682 LSSS
-696 SSAKNEYSDL
+696 KDEYSEIYQEIEAPL
-706 VQQLD
+706 VV
-711 GKLIP
+711 GR
-716 GQQYIFSVYARSRRS
+716 QYVFSVYARRLNRGSDT
-731 NSCKFWMIAYPA
+731 KFWLLSSA
-743 GPHTSFV
+743 GGTPTAFV
-750 ATKEWQRFSISFSAT
+750 ATTEWKRYSLSFYAG
-765 SEACNFYLRL
+765 EERCRVALRL
-775 WNNQGNKPDGSGVY
+775 WNRYGNKPEGRLIL
-789 FSAPKLELDGAA
+789 FSAAKLEEAGEA

-807 EDDKRGERGSSLR
+807 EADKRGERGASIR

-826 DLKEGTRFS
+826 DLKDGSRFS
-835 AGTDGDPFLDVV
+835 AGTDGDPFMDVV
-847 TMSTAAGT
+847 TISTAAGT
-855 VETYYCTQSHAKSN
+855 VETYYCTQSHEKSS

-895 IGSANI
+895 IGDANI
-901 GDAEIRQLR
+901 DSAQVRQLR
-910 TAPEGHDRVVSI
+910 TAPEGHDRVVSV

-968 PNGIFSSLKR
+968 PNGIFSALKR
-978 VGNKWERAGLMWV
+978 VGNKWDSAGLMWV

-998 QLYDWVVRN
+998 QLYDWVVHNR
-1007 TYPDRQLGQ
+1007 YPNRQLGQ

-1021 PEFGYK
+1021 PEFGHK
-1027 DKRVQIGE
+1027 DDRVQIGE
-1035 LGFGLWFTEGYTKL
+1035 LGFGLWFTEGYTTL

-1054 GGETLLYNVSRRG
+1054 SGETKLYNVSRRG
-1067 QPLYSSNPLFSL
+1067 QPLYSSYPLFSL

-1092 DASIDLYNR
+1092 DLSIDLYNA

-1135 QTMKDTGYSVYH
+1135 QTMQRTGYSVYH
-1147 SELGRDLRLF
+1147 TELGRRLDLY
-1157 SLELMRINDGF
+1157 SLELVRIEDGF
-1168 VTDLHT
+1168 ITNLDT
-1174 VYFAREDANP
+1174 VYFAEEDANP
-1184 LGGQTQKAQFGR
+1184 LAGQTQKAQFGR
-1196 DSRGNAQQHL
+1196 DSRGNARQRL
-1206 IP
+1206 MP

>member
-57 ITFAKGASVRNGL
+57 ITFAKGASVRDGL
-70 DVEGATSLGGGAT
+70 DVDGESRLRGGAT

-139 TVEHVEALGS
+139 TVEHVEAVGG

-230 RNTAPVVGMNLA
+230 RNTPPVVGMNLA
-242 RWGNQRNPERQSCL
+242 RWGNQRNAERQSCL

-268 SHVDSPI
+268 SHVDSPL
-275 LSDSDVSSSFGSVP
+275 LSDSDVSSSFGTVP

-298 VLAQDQDYV
+298 VLAPDQDYV
-307 YARGLIVQDIIRLG
+307 FARGLIVQDIIRLG

-331 DRGVWKSDATYYH
+331 DRGVWKSDARYYH
-344 KSRNAETAVYEI
+344 KSRNADTSVYEI

-370 SSQGVAPS
+370 DSQGVAPS
-378 ESRPTQWLLL
+378 ASRATQWLLL

-394 GRDGT
+394 GRDGA
-399 KGDKGSGTYIRYSND
+399 KGDKGEPGE
-414 GGKTFTPSAKS
+414 
-425 DFTDVSDVGRN
+425 
-436 LLLGTNTTIRG
+436 RG
-447 VKAPMV
+447 E
-453 ALRLSRRLKIGETY
+453 R
-467 TLSYKYKGRVGKW
+467 
-480 TTGYIGGGIYCFPA
+480 
-494 QNMQTDGEWE
+494 
-504 VYSQTLTILDGDPN
+504 
-518 APKNT
+518 
-523 PLWYRYYQLRN
+523 
-534 MFVNFYVG
+534 G
-542 NDNDNVEREIKDVK
+542 ND
-556 LEVGSV
+556 
-562 ATPYSPAPEDLEMGL
+562 
-577 VAGDWMGTCQSDNG
+577 
-591 YPKASVSD
+591 
-599 YTWSKIKG
+599 G
-607 APGSPGSPGAPGAP
+607 APGRDGAPGAPGRDGAP

-638 LHGTDFKGR
+638 LHGTDFKGKI
-647 LSDVVRAGRWCAQ
+647 LDSPHAGRWCAMVT
-660 ISDNSAFSK
+660 DNSVFSK
-669 GEQYADMTSPIFG
+669 AEKYAEMTNPIFG
-682 ADVMLLSSPGNSNL
+682 ADTMLLSSPGNPSL
-696 SSAKNEYSDL
+696 SSTKNEYSDL

-711 GKLIP
+711 GQLIR
-716 GQQYIFSVYARSRRS
+716 GQQYVFSVYARSRRS

-775 WNNQGNKPDGSGVY
+775 WNNFGNRPDGAGVY
-789 FSAPKLELDGAA
+789 FAAPKLELDGAA

-807 EDDKRGERGSSLR
+807 EDDKRGERGASIR

-826 DLKEGTRFS
+826 DLKDGSHFS
-835 AGTDGDPFLDVV
+835 AGTDGDPFMDVV

-855 VETYYCTQSHAKSN
+855 VETYYCTQSHEKSS

-895 IGSANI
+895 IGDANI
-901 GDAEIRQLR
+901 DSAQIRQLR

-968 PNGIFSSLKR
+968 PNGIFSALKR

-991 GEYCTIR
+991 GEYCTVR
-998 QLYDWVVRN
+998 QLYDWVVYN
-1007 TYPDRQLGQ
+1007 KYPDRQLGQ
-1016 PDMAH
+1016 PDMAN
-1021 PEFGYK
+1021 PEFGHQ
-1027 DKRVQIGE
+1027 DNRVEIGQ
-1035 LGFGLWFTEGYTKL
+1035 LGFGLWFEEGYTTL

-1054 GGETLLYNVSRRG
+1054 SGQSRLYNVSRRG
-1067 QPLYSSNPLFSL
+1067 TPLFS
-1079 KPPVNGKR
+1079 GKR

-1121 SLTVPPTGWYATRH
+1121 FRTVPPIGWYATRH
-1135 QTMKDTGYSVYH
+1135 QTMTDTGYSVYH
-1147 SELGRDLRLF
+1147 PELRQDLRLF
-1157 SLELMRINDGF
+1157 SLELVRINDGYI
-1168 VTDLHT
+1168 TDRHT
-1174 VYFAREDANP
+1174 VYFTKEDAYP
-1184 LGGQTQKAQFGR
+1184 QGGQTQKAQFGR
-1196 DSRGNAQQHL
+1196 DSRGNARERL
-1206 IP
+1206 MP

>member
-57 ITFAKGASVRNGL
+57 ITFAKGASVREGL
-70 DVEGATSLGGGAT
+70 DVEGASSLRGGAT

-139 TVEHVEALGS
+139 TVEHVESMGG

-200 SWMLVQDVDLTTNT
+200 SWMLVQDVDLSTNT

-230 RNTAPVVGMNLA
+230 RNTPPVVGMNLA
-242 RWGNQRNPERQSCL
+242 RWGNQRNAERQSCL

-275 LSDSDVSSSFGSVP
+275 LSDSDVSSSFGTVP
-289 DFLRQMLGD
+289 DFLRRMLGD
-298 VLAQDQDYV
+298 VLAPDQDYV
-307 YARGLIVQDIIRLG
+307 FARGLIVQDIIRLG
-321 ADSLPIAEIV
+321 PDSLPIAEIV
-331 DRGVWKSDATYYH
+331 DRGVWTSDARYYH
-344 KSRNAETAVYEI
+344 KSRNADTSVYEI

-370 SSQGVAPS
+370 DSQGVAPS
-378 ESRPTQWLLL
+378 ASRATQWLLL

-394 GRDGT
+394 GRDGAR
-399 KGDKGSGTYIRYSND
+399 GDKGDPGE
-414 GGKTFTPSAKS
+414 
-425 DFTDVSDVGRN
+425 
-436 LLLGTNTTIRG
+436 RG
-447 VKAPMV
+447 ERGLPGVPGQP
-453 ALRLSRRLKIGETY
+453 GE
-467 TLSYKYKGRVGKW
+467 KGE
-480 TTGYIGGGIYCFPA
+480 
-494 QNMQTDGEWE
+494 Q
-504 VYSQTLTILDGDPN
+504 
-518 APKNT
+518 
-523 PLWYRYYQLRN
+523 
-534 MFVNFYVG
+534 
-542 NDNDNVEREIKDVK
+542 
-556 LEVGSV
+556 
-562 ATPYSPAPEDLEMGL
+562 
-577 VAGDWMGTCQSDNG
+577 
-591 YPKASVSD
+591 
-599 YTWSKIKG
+599 
-607 APGSPGSPGAPGAP
+607 GSPGAPGRDGAP

-638 LHGTDFKGR
+638 LHGTDFKGKI
-647 LSDVVRAGRWCAQ
+647 LDSPHAGRWCAMVT
-660 ISDNSAFSK
+660 DNSVFSK
-669 GEQYADMTSPIFG
+669 GEKYAEMTNPIFG
-682 ADVMLLSSPGNSNL
+682 ADTMLLSSPGNPNL
-696 SSAKNEYSDL
+696 SSTKNEYSDL
-706 VQQLD
+706 VQQFD
-711 GKLIP
+711 GKLIR
-716 GQQYIFSVYARSRRS
+716 GQQYVFSVYARSRRS

-750 ATKEWQRFSISFSAT
+750 ATKEWQRFSISFSAA

-775 WNNQGNKPDGSGVY
+775 WNNFGNRPDGAGVY
-789 FSAPKLELDGAA
+789 FAAPKLELDGAA

-807 EDDKRGERGSSLR
+807 EADKRGERGASIR

-826 DLKEGTRFS
+826 DLKDGSRFS
-835 AGTDGDPFLDVV
+835 AGTDGDPFMDVV
-847 TMSTAAGT
+847 TISTSAGT
-855 VETYYCTQSHAKSN
+855 VETYYCTQSHAKSS

-895 IGSANI
+895 IGDAHIDSAQ
-901 GDAEIRQLR
+901 IRQLR

-968 PNGIFSSLKR
+968 PNGIFSALKR
-978 VGNKWERAGLMWV
+978 VGNEWSRAGLMWV
-991 GEYCTIR
+991 GEYCTVR
-998 QLYDWVVRN
+998 QLYDWVVYN
-1007 TYPDRQLGQ
+1007 KYPDRQLGQ
-1016 PDMAH
+1016 PDMAN
-1021 PEFGYK
+1021 PEFGHQ
-1027 DKRVQIGE
+1027 DQRVEIGQ
-1035 LGFGLWFTEGYTKL
+1035 LGFGLWFEEGYTTL

-1054 GGETLLYNVSRRG
+1054 SGQSRLYNVSRRG
-1067 QPLYSSNPLFSL
+1067 TPLFS
-1079 KPPVNGKR
+1079 GKR

-1121 SLTVPPTGWYATRH
+1121 FRTVPPIGWYATRH

-1147 SELGRDLRLF
+1147 PELRQDLRLYT
-1157 SLELMRINDGF
+1157 LELVRINDGYI
-1168 VTDLHT
+1168 TDRYT
-1174 VYFAREDANP
+1174 VYFTKEDAYP
-1184 LGGQTQKAQFGR
+1184 QGGQTQKAQFGR
-1196 DSRGNAQQHL
+1196 DSRGNARERL
-1206 IP
+1206 MP

>member
-57 ITFAKGASVRNGL
+57 ITFAKGASVRDGL
-70 DVEGATSLGGGAT
+70 DVDGESSLRGGAT
-83 FGDFRSGIVG
+83 FGDFKSGIVG

-139 TVEHVEALGS
+139 TVEHVESMGG

-200 SWMLVQDVDLTTNT
+200 SWMLVQDVDLSTNT

-230 RNTAPVVGMNLA
+230 RNTPPVVGMNLA
-242 RWGNQRNPERQSCL
+242 RWGNQRNAERQSCL

-268 SHVDSPI
+268 SHVDSPL
-275 LSDSDVSSSFGSVP
+275 LSDSDVSSSFGTVP

-298 VLAQDQDYV
+298 VLAPDQDYV
-307 YARGLIVQDIIRLG
+307 FARGLIVQDIIRLG
-321 ADSLPIAEIV
+321 PDSLPIAEIV
-331 DRGVWKSDATYYH
+331 DRGVWTSDARYYH
-344 KSRNAETAVYEI
+344 KSRNADTSVYEI

-370 SSQGVAPS
+370 DSQGVAPS
-378 ESRPTQWLLL
+378 ASRPTQWLLL
-388 QAAPKD
+388 QAAPKA
-394 GRDGT
+394 
-399 KGDKGSGTYIRYSND
+399 GDKG
-414 GGKTFTPSAKS
+414 AK
-425 DFTDVSDVGRN
+425 
-436 LLLGTNTTIRG
+436 
-447 VKAPMV
+447 
-453 ALRLSRRLKIGETY
+453 
-467 TLSYKYKGRVGKW
+467 
-480 TTGYIGGGIYCFPA
+480 
-494 QNMQTDGEWE
+494 
-504 VYSQTLTILDGDPN
+504 GDPGE
-518 APKNT
+518 K
-523 PLWYRYYQLRN
+523 
-534 MFVNFYVG
+534 
-542 NDNDNVEREIKDVK
+542 
-556 LEVGSV
+556 
-562 ATPYSPAPEDLEMGL
+562 
-577 VAGDWMGTCQSDNG
+577 GD
-591 YPKASVSD
+591 
-599 YTWSKIKG
+599 
-607 APGSPGSPGAPGAP
+607 PGAKGDPGEKGEPGEKGDPGAKGEDGAP

-638 LHGTDFKGR
+638 LHGTDFKGKI
-647 LSDVVRAGRWCAQ
+647 LDSPDAGRWCAMVT
-660 ISDNSAFSK
+660 DNSVFSK
-669 GEQYADMTSPIFG
+669 GEKYAEMTNPIFG
-682 ADVMLLSSPGNSNL
+682 ADTMLLSSPGNPNL
-696 SSAKNEYSDL
+696 SSTKNEYSDL
-706 VQQLD
+706 VQQFD
-711 GKLIP
+711 GKLIR
-716 GQQYIFSVYARSRRS
+716 GQQYVFSVYARSRRS

-775 WNNQGNKPDGSGVY
+775 WNNFGNRPDGAGVY
-789 FSAPKLELDGAA
+789 FAAPKLELDGAA

-807 EDDKRGERGSSLR
+807 EDDKRGERGASIR

-826 DLKEGTRFS
+826 DLKEGTHFS
-835 AGTDGDPFLDVV
+835 AGTDGDPFMDVV
-847 TMSTAAGT
+847 TISTAAGT
-855 VETYYCTQSHAKSN
+855 VETYYCTQSHEKSS

-895 IGSANI
+895 IGDANI
-901 GDAEIRQLR
+901 DSAQIRQLR

-968 PNGIFSSLKR
+968 PNGIFSALKR

-991 GEYCTIR
+991 GEYCTVR
-998 QLYDWVVRN
+998 QLYDWVVNN
-1007 TYPDRQLGQ
+1007 TYPSRQLGQ
-1016 PDMAH
+1016 PDMAN
-1021 PEFGYK
+1021 PEFGHQ

-1035 LGFGLWFTEGYTKL
+1035 LGFGLWFEEGYTTL

-1054 GGETLLYNVSRRG
+1054 SGQSRLYNVSRRG
-1067 QPLYSSNPLFSL
+1067 TPLFS
-1079 KPPVNGKR
+1079 GKR

-1121 SLTVPPTGWYATRH
+1121 FRTVPPIGWYATRH

-1147 SELGRDLRLF
+1147 PELRQDLRLY
-1157 SLELMRINDGF
+1157 SLELVRINDGYI
-1168 VTDLHT
+1168 TDRHT
-1174 VYFAREDANP
+1174 VYFTKEDAYP
-1184 LGGQTQKAQFGR
+1184 RGGQTQKAQFGR
-1196 DSRGNAQQHL
+1196 DSRGNARERL
-1206 IP
+1206 MP

>member
-46 SSSHDDTAHGH
+46 SSAHDDTAHGH
-57 ITFAKGASVRNGL
+57 ITFAKGASVREGL
-70 DVEGATSLGGGAT
+70 DVEGASSLRGGAT

-139 TVEHVEALGS
+139 TVEHVEPMGG

-200 SWMLVQDVDLTTNT
+200 SWMLVQDVDLSTNT

-230 RNTAPVVGMNLA
+230 RNTPPVVGMNLA
-242 RWGNQRNPERQSCL
+242 RWGNQRNAERQSCL

-275 LSDSDVSSSFGSVP
+275 LSDSDVSSSFGTVP

-298 VLAQDQDYV
+298 VLAPDQDYV
-307 YARGLIVQDIIRLG
+307 FARGLIVQDIIRLG
-321 ADSLPIAEIV
+321 ADSLPMPEIV
-331 DRGVWKSDATYYH
+331 DRGVWKSDARYYH
-344 KSRNAETAVYEI
+344 KSRNADTSVYEI

-370 SSQGVAPS
+370 NSQGVAPS
-378 ESRPTQWLLL
+378 ASRATQWLLL
-388 QAAPKD
+388 QAAPQD
-394 GRDGT
+394 GRT
-399 KGDKGSGTYIRYSND
+399 SYLHIKYSDD
-414 GGKTFTPSAKS
+414 GGQTFTANNGETVGDYIGECTDFNKIAPNLPSA
-425 DFTDVSDVGRN
+425 
-436 LLLGTNTTIRG
+436 
-447 VKAPMV
+447 
-453 ALRLSRRLKIGETY
+453 
-467 TLSYKYKGRVGKW
+467 YK
-480 TTGYIGGGIYCFPA
+480 
-494 QNMQTDGEWE
+494 
-504 VYSQTLTILDGDPN
+504 
-518 APKNT
+518 
-523 PLWYRYYQLRN
+523 
-534 MFVNFYVG
+534 
-542 NDNDNVEREIKDVK
+542 
-556 LEVGSV
+556 
-562 ATPYSPAPEDLEMGL
+562 
-577 VAGDWMGTCQSDNG
+577 
-591 YPKASVSD
+591 
-599 YTWSKIKG
+599 WSKIKG
-607 APGSPGSPGAPGAP
+607 EPGAPGAPGSDGAP

-638 LHGTDFKGR
+638 LHGTDFKGKI
-647 LSDVVRAGRWCAQ
+647 LDSPHAGRWCAMVT
-660 ISDNSAFSK
+660 DNSRFSK
-669 GEQYADMTSPIFG
+669 GEKYVEMTNPIFG
-682 ADVMLLSSPGNSNL
+682 ADTMLLSSPGNPNL

-706 VQQLD
+706 VQQFD
-711 GKLIP
+711 GKLIR
-716 GQQYIFSVYARSRRS
+716 GQQYVFSVYARSRRS

-775 WNNQGNKPDGSGVY
+775 WNNFGNRPDGAGVY
-789 FSAPKLELDGAA
+789 FAAPKLELDGAA

-807 EDDKRGERGSSLR
+807 EDDKRGERGASIR

-826 DLKEGTRFS
+826 DLKDGSRFS
-835 AGTDGDPFLDVV
+835 AGTDGDPFMDVV
-847 TMSTAAGT
+847 TISTAAGT
-855 VETYYCTQSHAKSN
+855 VETYYCTQSHAKSA

-895 IGSANI
+895 IGDANI
-901 GDAEIRQLR
+901 DSAQVRQLR
-910 TAPEGHDRVVSI
+910 TAPEGHDRVVSV

-968 PNGIFSSLKR
+968 PNGIFSALKR

-998 QLYDWVVRN
+998 QLYDWVVHNR
-1007 TYPDRQLGQ
+1007 YPALQLGQ
-1016 PDMAH
+1016 PDMAN
-1021 PEFGYK
+1021 PEFGHN
-1027 DKRVQIGE
+1027 DQRVQIGE
-1035 LGFGLWFTEGYTKL
+1035 LGFGLWFTEGYTTL

-1054 GGETLLYNVSRRG
+1054 SGETKLYNVSRRG

-1092 DASIDLYNR
+1092 DLSIDLYNA

-1135 QTMKDTGYSVYH
+1135 QTMQRTGYSVYH
-1147 SELGRDLRLF
+1147 TELGRRLDLY
-1157 SLELMRINDGF
+1157 SLELVRIEDGF
-1168 VTDLHT
+1168 VTDRDT
-1174 VYFAREDANP
+1174 VYFAEEDANP
-1184 LGGQTQKAQFGR
+1184 LAGQTQKAQFGR
-1196 DSRGNAQQHL
+1196 DSRGNARERL
-1206 IP
+1206 MP

>member
-57 ITFAKGASVRNGL
+57 ITFAKGASVREGL
-70 DVEGATSLGGGAT
+70 DVEGASSLRGGAT

-93 GRGGRI
+93 GRAGRI

-139 TVEHVEALGS
+139 TVEHVEPMGG

-200 SWMLVQDVDLTTNT
+200 SWMLVQDVDLSTNT

-230 RNTAPVVGMNLA
+230 RNTPPVVGMNLA
-242 RWGNQRNPERQSCL
+242 RWGNQRNAERQSCL

-275 LSDSDVSSSFGSVP
+275 LSDSDVSSSFGTVP

-298 VLAQDQDYV
+298 VLAPDQDYV
-307 YARGLIVQDIIRLG
+307 FARGLIVQDIIRLG
-321 ADSLPIAEIV
+321 PDSLPIAEIV
-331 DRGVWKSDATYYH
+331 DRGVWTSDARYYH
-344 KSRNAETAVYEI
+344 KSRNADTSVYEI

-370 SSQGVAPS
+370 DSQGVPPS
-378 ESRPTQWLLL
+378 ASRATQWLLL
-388 QAAPKD
+388 QAAPED
-394 GRDGT
+394 GKNGKT
-399 KGDKGSGTYIRYSND
+399 SYVHIKYSND
-414 GGKTFTPSAKS
+414 GGQSFTFPNGETVGDYIGQCTDFNADAPNLPSA
-425 DFTDVSDVGRN
+425 
-436 LLLGTNTTIRG
+436 
-447 VKAPMV
+447 
-453 ALRLSRRLKIGETY
+453 
-467 TLSYKYKGRVGKW
+467 YK
-480 TTGYIGGGIYCFPA
+480 
-494 QNMQTDGEWE
+494 
-504 VYSQTLTILDGDPN
+504 
-518 APKNT
+518 
-523 PLWYRYYQLRN
+523 
-534 MFVNFYVG
+534 
-542 NDNDNVEREIKDVK
+542 
-556 LEVGSV
+556 
-562 ATPYSPAPEDLEMGL
+562 
-577 VAGDWMGTCQSDNG
+577 
-591 YPKASVSD
+591 
-599 YTWSKIKG
+599 WSKTKGEQG
-607 APGSPGSPGAPGAP
+607 APGDPGAPGAP

-638 LHGTDFKGR
+638 LHGTDFKGKI
-647 LSDVVRAGRWCAQ
+647 LDSPHAGRWCAMVT
-660 ISDNSAFSK
+660 DNSVFSK
-669 GEQYADMTSPIFG
+669 GEKYAEMTNPIFG
-682 ADVMLLSSPGNSNL
+682 ADTMLLSSPGNPSL

-711 GKLIP
+711 GKLIR
-716 GQQYIFSVYARSRRS
+716 GQQYVFSVYARSRRS

-775 WNNQGNKPDGSGVY
+775 WNNFGNRPDGAGVY
-789 FSAPKLELDGAA
+789 FAAPKLELDGAA

-807 EDDKRGERGSSLR
+807 EDDKRGERGGSIR

-826 DLKEGTRFS
+826 DLKDGSRFS
-835 AGTDGDPFLDVV
+835 AGTDGDPFMDVV
-847 TMSTAAGT
+847 TISTAAGT
-855 VETYYCTQSHAKSN
+855 VETYYCTQAHAKSS

-895 IGSANI
+895 IGDANI
-901 GDAEIRQLR
+901 DSAQIRQLR

-968 PNGIFSSLKR
+968 PNGIFSALNR

-998 QLYDWVVRN
+998 QLYDWVVYN
-1007 TYPDRQLGQ
+1007 KYPDRQLGQ
-1016 PDMAH
+1016 PDMAN
-1021 PEFGYK
+1021 PEFGHE
-1027 DKRVQIGE
+1027 DNRVEIGQ
-1035 LGFGLWFTEGYTKL
+1035 LGFGLWFEEGYTTL

-1054 GGETLLYNVSRRG
+1054 SGQSRLYNVSRRG
-1067 QPLYSSNPLFSL
+1067 TPLFS
-1079 KPPVNGKR
+1079 GKR

-1121 SLTVPPTGWYATRH
+1121 FRTVPPIGWYATRH
-1135 QTMKDTGYSVYH
+1135 QTMTDTGYSVYH
-1147 SELGRDLRLF
+1147 PELRQDLRLF
-1157 SLELMRINDGF
+1157 SLELVRINDGYI
-1168 VTDLHT
+1168 TDRHT
-1174 VYFAREDANP
+1174 VYFTKEDAYP
-1184 LGGQTQKAQFGR
+1184 RGGQTQKAQFGR
-1196 DSRGNAQQHL
+1196 DSRGNARERL
-1206 IP
+1206 MP

>member
-57 ITFAKGASVRNGL
+57 ITFDKGASVRDGL
-70 DVEGATSLGGGAT
+70 DVEGESHLRGGAT

-139 TVEHVEALGS
+139 TVEHVESVGG

-185 GVVDAPDASAPLYAT
+185 GVVDAPDADAPLYAT
-200 SWMLVQDVDLTTNT
+200 SWMLVQDVDLSTNT

-230 RNTAPVVGMNLA
+230 RNTPPVVGMNLA
-242 RWGNQRNPERQSCL
+242 RWGNQRNAERQSCL

-268 SHVDSPI
+268 SHVDSPL
-275 LSDSDVSSSFGSVP
+275 LSDSDVSSSFGTVP

-298 VLAQDQDYV
+298 VLVPDQDYV
-307 YARGLIVQDIIRLG
+307 FARGLIVQDIIRLG

-331 DRGVWKSDATYYH
+331 DRGVWTSDARYYH
-344 KSRNAETAVYEI
+344 KSRNADTSVYEI

-378 ESRPTQWLLL
+378 ASRATQWLLL
-388 QAAPKD
+388 QAAPED
-394 GRDGT
+394 GKNGHT
-399 KGDKGSGTYIRYSND
+399 SYVHIKYSND
-414 GGKTFTPSAKS
+414 GGLNFTSNNGDTVGDYIGLCTDFNVQDPDSPSA
-425 DFTDVSDVGRN
+425 
-436 LLLGTNTTIRG
+436 
-447 VKAPMV
+447 
-453 ALRLSRRLKIGETY
+453 
-467 TLSYKYKGRVGKW
+467 YK
-480 TTGYIGGGIYCFPA
+480 
-494 QNMQTDGEWE
+494 
-504 VYSQTLTILDGDPN
+504 
-518 APKNT
+518 
-523 PLWYRYYQLRN
+523 
-534 MFVNFYVG
+534 
-542 NDNDNVEREIKDVK
+542 
-556 LEVGSV
+556 
-562 ATPYSPAPEDLEMGL
+562 
-577 VAGDWMGTCQSDNG
+577 
-591 YPKASVSD
+591 
-599 YTWSKIKG
+599 WSKTKG
-607 APGSPGSPGAPGAP
+607 EQGSPGAPGAP

-638 LHGTDFKGR
+638 LNGTDFKKSLSESRVRGR
-647 LSDVVRAGRWCAQ
+647 WCLFVYNSVFSKGYLDHRSAPIFGSDVVR
-660 ISDNSAFSK
+660 ID
-669 GEQYADMTSPIFG
+669 SPEPSQ
-682 ADVMLLSSPGNSNL
+682 LSSSMD
-696 SSAKNEYSDL
+696 AYSEIYQEIEAPL
-706 VQQLD
+706 VV
-711 GKLIP
+711 GR
-716 GQQYIFSVYARSRRS
+716 QYVFSVYARRLNRGSDT
-731 NSCKFWMIAYPA
+731 KFWLLSSA
-743 GPHTSFV
+743 GGTPTAFV
-750 ATKEWQRFSISFSAT
+750 ATTEWKRYSLSFYAG
-765 SEACNFYLRL
+765 EERCRVALRL
-775 WNNQGNKPDGSGVY
+775 WNRYGNKPEGRLIL
-789 FSAPKLELDGAA
+789 FSAAKLEEAGEA

-807 EDDKRGERGSSLR
+807 EADKRGERGGTIR

-826 DLKEGTRFS
+826 DLKDGSRFS
-835 AGTDGDPFLDVV
+835 AGTDGDPFMDVV
-847 TMSTAAGT
+847 TISTAAGT
-855 VETYYCTQSHAKSN
+855 VETYYCTQSHEKSS

-895 IGSANI
+895 IGDANI
-901 GDAEIRQLR
+901 DSAQIRQLR

-968 PNGIFSSLKR
+968 PNGIFSALKR
-978 VGNKWERAGLMWV
+978 VGNKWDRAGLMWV
-991 GEYCTIR
+991 GEYCTVR
-998 QLYDWVVRN
+998 QLYDWVVYN
-1007 TYPDRQLGQ
+1007 KYPDRQLGQ
-1016 PDMAH
+1016 PDMAN
-1021 PEFGYK
+1021 PEFGHQ
-1027 DKRVQIGE
+1027 DNRVEIGQ
-1035 LGFGLWFTEGYTKL
+1035 LGFGLWFEEGYTTL

-1054 GGETLLYNVSRRG
+1054 SGQSRLYNVSRRG
-1067 QPLYSSNPLFSL
+1067 TPLFS
-1079 KPPVNGKR
+1079 GKR

-1121 SLTVPPTGWYATRH
+1121 FRTVPPIGWYATRH
-1135 QTMKDTGYSVYH
+1135 QTMTDTGYSVYH
-1147 SELGRDLRLF
+1147 PELRQDLRLYT
-1157 SLELMRINDGF
+1157 LELVRINDGYI
-1168 VTDLHT
+1168 TDRHT
-1174 VYFAREDANP
+1174 VYFTKEDAYP
-1184 LGGQTQKAQFGR
+1184 RGGQTQKAQFGR
-1196 DSRGNAQQHL
+1196 DSRGNARERL
-1206 IP
+1206 MP

>member
-57 ITFAKGASVRNGL
+57 ITFAKGASVREGL
-70 DVEGATSLGGGAT
+70 DVEGESHLRGGAT

-108 SLTVRSYL
+108 SLTVRTYL

-124 RITAIEGDWLMTESG
+124 RVTAIEGDWLMTESG
-139 TVEHVEALGS
+139 TVEHVEAMGG

-185 GVVDAPDASAPLYAT
+185 GVVDAPDADAPLYAT

-230 RNTAPVVGMNLA
+230 RNTPPVVGMNLA
-242 RWGNQRNPERQSCL
+242 RWGNQRNAERQSCL

-275 LSDSDVSSSFGSVP
+275 LSDSDVSSSFGTVP

-298 VLAQDQDYV
+298 VLAPDQDYV
-307 YARGLIVQDIIRLG
+307 FARGLIVQDIIRLG
-321 ADSLPIAEIV
+321 PDSLPIAEIV
-331 DRGVWKSDATYYH
+331 DRGVWKSDARYYH
-344 KSRNAETAVYEI
+344 KSRNADTSVYEI

-370 SSQGVAPS
+370 DSQGVAPS
-378 ESRPTQWLLL
+378 ASRATQWLLL

-394 GRDGT
+394 GRDGAR
-399 KGDKGSGTYIRYSND
+399 GDKGDPGE
-414 GGKTFTPSAKS
+414 
-425 DFTDVSDVGRN
+425 
-436 LLLGTNTTIRG
+436 RG
-447 VKAPMV
+447 ERGLPGVPGQP
-453 ALRLSRRLKIGETY
+453 GE
-467 TLSYKYKGRVGKW
+467 KGE
-480 TTGYIGGGIYCFPA
+480 
-494 QNMQTDGEWE
+494 Q
-504 VYSQTLTILDGDPN
+504 
-518 APKNT
+518 
-523 PLWYRYYQLRN
+523 
-534 MFVNFYVG
+534 
-542 NDNDNVEREIKDVK
+542 
-556 LEVGSV
+556 
-562 ATPYSPAPEDLEMGL
+562 
-577 VAGDWMGTCQSDNG
+577 
-591 YPKASVSD
+591 
-599 YTWSKIKG
+599 
-607 APGSPGSPGAPGAP
+607 GSPGAPGRDGAP

-638 LHGTDFKGR
+638 LHGTDFKGKI
-647 LSDVVRAGRWCAQ
+647 LDSPHAGRWCAMVT
-660 ISDNSAFSK
+660 DNSVFSK
-669 GEQYADMTSPIFG
+669 AEKYAEMTNPIFG
-682 ADVMLLSSPGNSNL
+682 ADTMLLSSPGNPNL
-696 SSAKNEYSDL
+696 SSAQNEYSDL

-711 GKLIP
+711 GQLIR
-716 GQQYIFSVYARSRRS
+716 GQQYVFSVYARSRRS

-775 WNNQGNKPDGSGVY
+775 WNNFGNRPDGAGVY
-789 FSAPKLELDGAA
+789 FAAPKLELDGAA

-807 EDDKRGERGSSLR
+807 EDDKRGERGGTIR

-826 DLKEGTRFS
+826 DLKDGSRFS
-835 AGTDGDPFLDVV
+835 AGTDGDPFMDVV
-847 TMSTAAGT
+847 TISTSAGT
-855 VETYYCTQSHAKSN
+855 VETYYCTQSHEKSS

-895 IGSANI
+895 IGDANI
-901 GDAEIRQLR
+901 DSAQIRQLR

-968 PNGIFSSLKR
+968 PNGIFSALKR
-978 VGNKWERAGLMWV
+978 VGNKWKRAGLMWV

-998 QLYDWVVRN
+998 LLYDWVVYN
-1007 TYPDRQLGQ
+1007 IYPAPQLGQ
-1016 PDMAH
+1016 PDMAN
-1021 PEFGYK
+1021 PEFGHQ

-1035 LGFGLWFTEGYTKL
+1035 LGFGLWFEEGYTTL

-1054 GGETLLYNVSRRG
+1054 SGETKLYNVSRRG
-1067 QPLYSSNPLFSL
+1067 QPLYSSHPLFSL
-1079 KPPVNGKR
+1079 KPPVNGNR

-1092 DASIDLYNR
+1092 DLSIDLYNA

-1135 QTMKDTGYSVYH
+1135 QTMTDTGYSVH
-1147 SELGRDLRLF
+1147 HPELRQDLRLF
-1157 SLELMRINDGF
+1157 SLELVRIDDGF
-1168 VTDLHT
+1168 VTDRDT
-1174 VYFAREDANP
+1174 VYFTKEDAYP
-1184 LGGQTQKAQFGR
+1184 RGGQTQKAQFGR
-1196 DSRGNAQQHL
+1196 DSRGNARERL
-1206 IP
+1206 MP

>member
-57 ITFAKGASVRNGL
+57 ITFAKGASVREGL
-70 DVEGATSLGGGAT
+70 DVEGGSSLRGGAT

-139 TVEHVEALGS
+139 TVEHVEAMGG

-230 RNTAPVVGMNLA
+230 RNTPPVVGMNLA
-242 RWGNQRNPERQSCL
+242 RWGNQRNAERQSCL

-275 LSDSDVSSSFGSVP
+275 LSDSDVSSSFGTVP

-298 VLAQDQDYV
+298 VLAPDQDYV
-307 YARGLIVQDIIRLG
+307 FARGLIVQDIIRLG

-331 DRGVWKSDATYYH
+331 DRGVWQSDARYYH
-344 KSRNAETAVYEI
+344 KSRNADTSVYEI

-370 SSQGVAPS
+370 DSQGVAPS
-378 ESRPTQWLLL
+378 ASRATQWLLL
-388 QAAPKD
+388 QAAPED
-394 GRDGT
+394 GKNGKT
-399 KGDKGSGTYIRYSND
+399 SYVHIKYSND
-414 GGKTFTPSAKS
+414 GGRSFTSNNGE
-425 DFTDVSDVGRN
+425 TVGDY
-436 LLLGTNTTIRG
+436 
-447 VKAPMV
+447 
-453 ALRLSRRLKIGETY
+453 IGECTDFNEIAPNSPS
-467 TLSYKYKGRVGKW
+467 SYK
-480 TTGYIGGGIYCFPA
+480 
-494 QNMQTDGEWE
+494 
-504 VYSQTLTILDGDPN
+504 
-518 APKNT
+518 
-523 PLWYRYYQLRN
+523 
-534 MFVNFYVG
+534 
-542 NDNDNVEREIKDVK
+542 
-556 LEVGSV
+556 
-562 ATPYSPAPEDLEMGL
+562 
-577 VAGDWMGTCQSDNG
+577 
-591 YPKASVSD
+591 
-599 YTWSKIKG
+599 WSKIKG
-607 APGSPGSPGAPGAP
+607 EPGAPGAPGAP

-638 LHGTDFKGR
+638 LHGTDFKGNI
-647 LSDVVRAGRWCAQ
+647 LDSPHAGRWCAMVT
-660 ISDNSAFSK
+660 DNSVFSK
-669 GEQYADMTSPIFG
+669 GEKYAEMTNPIFG
-682 ADVMLLSSPGNSNL
+682 ADTMLLSSPGNPNL

-711 GKLIP
+711 GKLIR
-716 GQQYIFSVYARSRRS
+716 GQQYVFSVYARSRRS

-750 ATKEWQRFSISFSAT
+750 ATKEWQRFSISFSAA

-775 WNNQGNKPDGSGVY
+775 WNNFGNRPDGAGVY
-789 FSAPKLELDGAA
+789 FAAPKLELDGAA

-807 EDDKRGERGSSLR
+807 EDDKRGERGGTIR

-826 DLKEGTRFS
+826 DLKDGSRFS
-835 AGTDGDPFLDVV
+835 AGTDGDPFMDVV
-847 TMSTAAGT
+847 TMSTGAGT
-855 VETYYCTQSHAKSN
+855 VETYYCTQSHEKSS

-895 IGSANI
+895 IGDANI
-901 GDAEIRQLR
+901 DSAQIRQLR

-968 PNGIFSSLKR
+968 PNGIFSALKR
-978 VGNKWERAGLMWV
+978 VGNKWDRAGLMWV
-991 GEYCTIR
+991 GEYCTVR
-998 QLYDWVVRN
+998 QLYDWVVYN
-1007 TYPDRQLGQ
+1007 KYPDRQLGQ
-1016 PDMAH
+1016 PDMAN
-1021 PEFGYK
+1021 PEFGHQ
-1027 DKRVQIGE
+1027 DNRVEIGQ
-1035 LGFGLWFTEGYTKL
+1035 LGFGLWFEEGYTTL

-1054 GGETLLYNVSRRG
+1054 SGQSRLYNVSRRG
-1067 QPLYSSNPLFSL
+1067 TPLFS
-1079 KPPVNGKR
+1079 GKR

-1121 SLTVPPTGWYATRH
+1121 FRTVPPIGWYATRH
-1135 QTMKDTGYSVYH
+1135 QTMTDTGYSVYH
-1147 SELGRDLRLF
+1147 PELRQDLRLYT
-1157 SLELMRINDGF
+1157 LELVRINDGYI
-1168 VTDLHT
+1168 TDRHT
-1174 VYFAREDANP
+1174 VYFTKEDAYP
-1184 LGGQTQKAQFGR
+1184 RGGQTQKAQFGR
-1196 DSRGNAQQHL
+1196 DSRGNARERL
-1206 IP
+1206 MP

>member
-1 MSKTL
+1 MAKTL

-57 ITFAKGASVRNGL
+57 ITFAKGASVREGL
-70 DVEGATSLGGGAT
+70 DVEGESRLRGGAT

-139 TVEHVEALGS
+139 TVEHVEAVGG

-230 RNTAPVVGMNLA
+230 RNTPPVVGMNLA
-242 RWGNQRNPERQSCL
+242 RWGNQRNAERQSCL

-268 SHVDSPI
+268 SHVDSPL

-298 VLAQDQDYV
+298 VLAPDQDYV
-307 YARGLIVQDIIRLG
+307 FARGLIVQDIIRLG

-331 DRGVWKSDATYYH
+331 DRGVWKSDARYYH
-344 KSRNAETAVYEI
+344 KSRNADTSVYEI

-370 SSQGVAPS
+370 DSQGVAPS
-378 ESRPTQWLLL
+378 ASRATQWLLL

-394 GRDGT
+394 GRDGA
-399 KGDKGSGTYIRYSND
+399 KGDKGEQGE
-414 GGKTFTPSAKS
+414 
-425 DFTDVSDVGRN
+425 
-436 LLLGTNTTIRG
+436 RG
-447 VKAPMV
+447 E
-453 ALRLSRRLKIGETY
+453 R
-467 TLSYKYKGRVGKW
+467 
-480 TTGYIGGGIYCFPA
+480 
-494 QNMQTDGEWE
+494 
-504 VYSQTLTILDGDPN
+504 
-518 APKNT
+518 
-523 PLWYRYYQLRN
+523 
-534 MFVNFYVG
+534 G
-542 NDNDNVEREIKDVK
+542 ND
-556 LEVGSV
+556 
-562 ATPYSPAPEDLEMGL
+562 
-577 VAGDWMGTCQSDNG
+577 
-591 YPKASVSD
+591 
-599 YTWSKIKG
+599 
-607 APGSPGSPGAPGAP
+607 GSPGAPGAPGRDGAP

-638 LHGTDFKGR
+638 LHGTDFKGKI
-647 LSDVVRAGRWCAQ
+647 LDSPHAGRWCAMVTE
-660 ISDNSAFSK
+660 NSAFTK
-669 GEQYADMTSPIFG
+669 GEQYAAMSSPIFG
-682 ADVMLLSSPGNSNL
+682 ADVVLLTSPGNSNL
-696 SSAKNEYSDL
+696 SSAKNEYSEL
-706 VQQLD
+706 VQQFA

-716 GQQYIFSVYARSRRS
+716 GQQYVFSVYARSRRS
-731 NSCKFWMIAYPA
+731 NSCKFWLIAYPA
-743 GPHTSFV
+743 GPQTSFV
-750 ATKEWQRFSISFSAT
+750 ATKEWQRFSISFSAA

-775 WNNQGNKPDGSGVY
+775 WNNFGNKPDGAGVY
-789 FSAPKLELDGAA
+789 FAAPKLELDGTA

-835 AGTDGDPFLDVV
+835 AGTDGDPFMDVV

-855 VETYYCTQSHAKSN
+855 VETYYCTQSHVKSN

-895 IGSANI
+895 IGDAHIDSAQ
-901 GDAEIRQLR
+901 IRQLR

-968 PNGIFSSLKR
+968 PNGIFSALKR

-998 QLYDWVVRN
+998 QLYDWVVHNR
-1007 TYPDRQLGQ
+1007 YPDRQLGQ

-1021 PEFGYK
+1021 PEFGHK
-1027 DKRVQIGE
+1027 DQRVEIGQ
-1035 LGFGLWFTEGYTKL
+1035 LGFGLWFTEGYTNL

-1054 GGETLLYNVSRRG
+1054 GGETKLYNVSRRG
-1067 QPLYSSNPLFSL
+1067 QPLYSSHPLFSL

-1092 DASIDLYNR
+1092 DLSIDKYNA

-1135 QTMKDTGYSVYH
+1135 QTMQRTGYSVYH
-1147 SELGRDLRLF
+1147 TELGRRLDLY
-1157 SLELMRINDGF
+1157 SLELVRIDDGF
-1168 VTDLHT
+1168 VTDRDT
-1174 VYFAREDANP
+1174 VYFAEEDANP
-1184 LGGQTQKAQFGR
+1184 LAGQTQKAQFGR
-1196 DSRGNAQQHL
+1196 DSRGNARERL
-1206 IP
+1206 MP